1 MSVSID
7 ELVIGIDS
15 DASKALQGLKSMVD
29 TLNQVSVPTETA
41 VESLKKLKKV
51 LKAINGLSVN
61 AKGLSEF
68 TNALKDMSEFDVSN
82 LKKIPNALKKL
93 SEVDIASLVPQ
104 IQALADAM
112 KPLSQVM
119 KDIAMGYAVLPKN
132 IRAYVNA
139 AKSAQ
144 SATQKKLLTFAQLY
158 IKLRLIFNV
167 LRTAV
172 NAVSEW
178 VDAANTYIEDMNLFS
193 VAMGKYAESARN
205 YAQEVANVMGIDPG
219 AWMRY
224 QGVFQT
230 LATGFGVAGD
240 RAAVM
245 SQQLTQLGY
254 DISSFYNI
262 DVENAML
269 KLQSG
274 LSGELEPLRR
284 IGYDLS
290 QARLEADALSL
301 GIEKNFS
308 DMTQAEK
315 AYLRYYAILTQVTQ
329 AQGDMSRTLD
339 APSNQLRILKEQAA
353 QAARALGEIFIPAL
367 NAILPYAIAVMHVI
381 RDLASE
387 IAAAFGFKMPKVDYS
402 DLSTSVSITDNLSDG
417 MEDVADGIDHANTS
431 AKKFSRTLAG
441 FDQLNIIGS
450 VSGSGA
456 GGGAGGGGANI
467 DTSGGGLDWN
477 KLPLPTYDFIGDSV
491 SERVAAIEEK
501 IKGAIP
507 TIKFFGALLAGALAT
522 VGIIKLI
529 SKFKEF
535 VKLLMTSVTAA
546 KTLKTALGIGLMVTG
561 LTLAFSGAKKIGAGE
576 AELKDYIETA
586 IGSALGIAG
595 SLLIFG
601 TGPVGWTI
609 GILAALTVVMSGI
622 TIGAKEKLDKQVAE
636 WFFTAGDNIISV
648 DTLADS
654 FDKALA
660 NINGVNGA
668 LDSGIK
674 KYKEYSDNVDATRTE
689 LKNLIGDLQV
699 ISLDD
704 PEVST
709 LVDNII
715 AKFNE
720 LLDYSRLELK
730 EIGMNIKRSLAG
742 SMGLVVEAMGGD
754 VATYMA
760 LVDEMVNGGVKSF
773 EDITQQIK
781 ELKAQYD
788 AGTISLDEFSQQ
800 SSVLYNKLQTL
811 MGDGSGKILNPLSSA
826 EALYGSTNWES
837 QESITGFFEHIT
849 GAISE
854 SRALAEQ
861 ELKDYNAMLDDLM
874 PFASTP
880 EQVNAIAKL
889 RAAANEVY
897 YDRLEQ
903 IGKEVTGLG
912 ALIEEDIIKRYQA
925 VLNAAWEESE
935 DGWPVWRVAALRST
949 AESFVKL
956 FGKPILQQLTELYG
970 EDSYKLRDLEE
981 LVNGNIYSMFSLSK
995 IAVGAKNR
1003 EWDFSEWLYEAYF
1016 KDALENTSTRVEE
1029 WRNGDFIDALAA
1041 ADEAGV
1047 IEFNELFN
1055 EHYINPAL
1063 SNATERV
1070 QRWKRK
1076 DFRDEI
1082 ASVDEFVAGDARAAG
1097 TAIGEEVANGLSS
1110 GLETATEEFN
1120 KWFNKLSPRV
1130 RYIMGVVA
1138 GAGYGSA
1145 SLPGMNVPAYANG
1158 GFVPRGDLFLANESS
1173 PEFVGSIGNRTAVAN
1188 NNQIVQGIASGV
1200 QHANA
1205 EQNMLL
1211 REVRDYLRA
1220 LLNAQGDNTVVF
1232 APSVEAGRVV
1242 ARSLK
1247 MYEQTKGY

>member
-15 DASKALQGLKSMVD
+15 DASRALQGIKSMVD
-29 TLNQVSVPTETA
+29 TLNQVSAPTETA
-41 VESLKKLKKV
+41 VKSLRKLKKV
-51 LKAINGLSVN
+51 LEAINGLNVN
-61 AKGLSEF
+61 ISGLSELA
-68 TNALKDMSEFDVSN
+68 TALKELSEFDTAN
-82 LKKIPNALKKL
+82 LRKLPNALKKL

-112 KPLSQVM
+112 RPLSQVM
-119 KDIAMGYAVLPKN
+119 KDIAAGYAALPKN

-139 AKSAQ
+139 ANSAQ

-158 IKLRLIFNV
+158 IKLRLIFNAFKTV
-167 LRTAV
+167 R
-172 NAVSEW
+172 NAVAEW

-193 VAMGKYAESARN
+193 VAMGRYAESARD
-205 YAQEVANVMGIDPG
+205 YAQEVANVMGIAPG
-219 AWMRY
+219 SWMRY

-262 DVENAML
+262 AVEDAML

-290 QARLEADALSL
+290 QARLEAEALAL

-339 APSNQLRILKEQAA
+339 APSNQLRILKEQAT

-387 IAAAFGFKMPKVDYS
+387 IAAAFGFEMPKVDYS

-441 FDQLNIIGS
+441 FDQLNIVGS
-450 VSGSGA
+450 VS

-467 DTSGGGLDWN
+467 DTSGGGFDWN
-477 KLPLPTYDFIGDSV
+477 KLPLPTYDFIGDSI

-535 VKLLMTSVTAA
+535 VKLLKTSATAA
-546 KTLKTALGIGLMVTG
+546 KTLKTALGIGLMVAG
-561 LTLAFSGAKKIGAGE
+561 LTLAFEGARKIGAGE
-576 AELKDYIETA
+576 AELKDYIKTA
-586 IGSALGIAG
+586 IGAALGIAG
-595 SLLIFG
+595 GLLIFG

-609 GILAALTVVMSGI
+609 GILAALTVVIAGI
-622 TIGAKEKLDKQVAE
+622 AIGAKEKLDKQVAD
-636 WFFTAGDNIISV
+636 WFFTAGDNTISV
-648 DTLADS
+648 DALSDS
-654 FDKALA
+654 FDKALS
-660 NINGVNGA
+660 NINGLNGA
-668 LDSGIK
+668 LDGGIK

-689 LKNLIGDLQV
+689 LGNLIGDLQL
-699 ISLDD
+699 ISPDD

-730 EIGMNIKRSLAG
+730 EIGINIKRSLAG
-742 SMGLVVEAMGGD
+742 SMGEVVAAMGGD

-760 LVDEMVNGGVKSF
+760 LVDEMVNGGVQSF
-773 EDITQQIK
+773 EDVTQQIK
-781 ELKAQYD
+781 ELSIQYQ
-788 AGTISLDEFSQQ
+788 AGTITLEEFTTR
-800 SSVLYNKLQTL
+800 SSALYNELQKFV
-811 MGDGSGKILNPLSSA
+811 GDGSGKILNPLSSA
-826 EALYGSTNWES
+826 EALFGSINWENKD
-837 QESITGFFEHIT
+837 EITGFFEHI
-849 GAISE
+849 AE
-854 SRALAEQ
+854 SIGESKALAEQ
-861 ELKDYNAMLDDLM
+861 ELKDYNKMLNDLL
-874 PFASTP
+874 PFAKTQ
-880 EQVNAIAKL
+880 EQRDTIAGL
-889 RAAANEVY
+889 RAAANEAY
-897 YDRLEQ
+897 HNRLTE
-903 IGKEVTGLG
+903 IGNEVTGLG
-912 ALIEEDIIKRYQA
+912 ALIENDIILKYQELVTTAWNSTEGGFGLKANA
-925 VLNAAWEESE
+925 VRNAAK
-935 DGWPVWRVAALRST
+935 
-949 AESFVKL
+949 SFNEQ
-956 FGKPILQQLTELYG
+956 FGKPF
-970 EDSYKLRDLEE
+970 LEE
-981 LVNGNIYSMFSLSK
+981 LEKLYGKELDKDNPLRKMLEHVISPAEINLKQDELLNWLNDAYIAPALSR
-995 IAVGAKNR
+995 A
-1003 EWDFSEWLYEAYF
+1003 
-1016 KDALENTSTRVEE
+1016 TTRITE
-1029 WRNGDFIDALAA
+1029 WRNADFIDALAA
-1041 ADEAGV
+1041 ADEAGA
-1047 IEFNELFN
+1047 IEFNNLFN

-1063 SNATERV
+1063 TNATERV

-1082 ASVDEFVAGDARAAG
+1082 ASIDEFVGDDARAAG
-1097 TAIGEEVANGLSS
+1097 TTIGTEVANGLST
-1110 GLETATEEFN
+1110 GLESATDAFN

-1130 RYIMGVVA
+1130 RYIMGVLV
-1138 GAGYGSA
+1138 GAGGGSA
-1145 SLPGMNVPAYANG
+1145 SLPGMNIPAYASG
-1158 GFVPRGDLFLANESS
+1158 GFVPKGDLFLANESS
-1173 PEFVGSIGNRTAVAN
+1173 PEFVGNIGNRTAVAN

-1220 LLNAQGDNTVVF
+1220 LLNVQGDNTIVF

-1242 ARSLK
+1242 SRSLK
-1247 MYEQTKGY
+1247 MYEQSKGY

>member
-7 ELVIGIDS
+7 ELIIGIDS
-15 DASKALQGLKSMVD
+15 DASKALQGLKSMAD
-29 TLNQVSVPTETA
+29 TLNQVSAPTETA
-41 VESLKKLKKV
+41 VKSLKKLKKV
-51 LKAINGLSVN
+51 LEAINGLSVN
-61 AKGLSEF
+61 VKGLSEL
-68 TNALKDMSEFDVSN
+68 TNALKEMSGFDISN
-82 LKKIPNALKKL
+82 LKKLPNALKKL

-119 KDIAMGYAVLPKN
+119 KDIAAGYAALPKN

-139 AKSAQ
+139 ANSAQ

-167 LRTAV
+167 FRTAV

-219 AWMRY
+219 SWMRY

-262 DVENAML
+262 DVQDAML

-290 QARLEADALSL
+290 QARLEAEALSL

-387 IAAAFGFKMPKVDYS
+387 IAAAFGFEMPKVDYS
-402 DLSTSVSITDNLSDG
+402 DLSTSVNITDNLSSG

-441 FDQLNIIGS
+441 FDQLNIVGS
-450 VSGSGA
+450 VT

-467 DTSGGGLDWN
+467 DTSGGGFDWN

-507 TIKFFGALLAGALAT
+507 AIKFFGALLAGALAT

-535 VKLLMTSVTAA
+535 VKLLKTSATAA
-546 KTLKTALGIGLMVTG
+546 KTLKTALGIGLMVAG
-561 LTLAFSGAKKIGAGE
+561 LTMAFHGAKKIGAGE

-609 GILAALTVVMSGI
+609 GILAALSVVIAGI
-622 TIGAKEKLDKQVAE
+622 AIGAKEKLDEQVAE
-636 WFFTAGDNIISV
+636 WFFTAGDNTISV
-648 DTLADS
+648 DMLADS
-654 FDKALA
+654 FDKALS

-689 LKNLIGDLQV
+689 LENLIGDLQV
-699 ISLDD
+699 ISPDD

-742 SMGLVVEAMGGD
+742 SMGEVVAAMGGD

-760 LVDEMVNGGVKSF
+760 LVDEMVNGGVESF
-773 EDITQQIK
+773 DDITKQIK
-781 ELKAQYD
+781 ELSVQYK

-800 SSVLYNKLQTL
+800 SSALYSKLQTL
-811 MGDGSGKILNPLSSA
+811 VGDGSGKILNPLSSA
-826 EALYGSTNWES
+826 EALYGSIDWES
-837 QESITGFFEHIT
+837 QEGITGFFEHIT
-849 GAISE
+849 E
-854 SRALAEQ
+854 SIGESKALAEQ
-861 ELKDYNAMLDDLM
+861 ELKDYNAMLNDLM

-880 EQVNAIAKL
+880 EQVNAIAGL
-889 RAAANEVY
+889 RAAANEAY
-897 YDRLEQ
+897 HDRLTQ

-912 ALIEEDIIKRYQA
+912 AFIEKDIIQKFQEKITD
-925 VLNAAWEESE
+925 AWLHPPKGETNVS
-935 DGWPVWRVAALRST
+935 WVKKQ
-949 AESFVKL
+949 AESFKEQ
-956 FGKPILQQLTELYG
+956 FGEPFLEQLRELYG
-970 EDSYKLRDLEE
+970 DDSYKLSFFEDIFNFNFTTASIKAGAAAKGGDFPAWFTETF
-981 LVNGNIYSMFSLSK
+981 ITPALSR
-995 IAVGAKNR
+995 A
-1003 EWDFSEWLYEAYF
+1003 EQ
-1016 KDALENTSTRVEE
+1016 RVEE

-1041 ADEAGV
+1041 ADEAGA

-1063 SNATERV
+1063 TNATERV

-1082 ASVDEFVAGDARAAG
+1082 ASIDEFVAGDARAAG
-1097 TAIGEEVANGLSS
+1097 TTIGTEVANGLSS
-1110 GLETATEEFN
+1110 GLETATEAFN
-1120 KWFNKLSPRV
+1120 KWFNKLSPRLK
-1130 RYIMGVVA
+1130 YIMGKVWGEGGNFA
-1138 GAGYGSA
+1138 
-1145 SLPGMNVPAYANG
+1145 LPGMNVPAYANG
-1158 GFVPRGDLFLANESS
+1158 GFVPRGDLFIANESS
-1173 PEFVGSIGNRTAVAN
+1173 PEFVGNIGNRTAVAN

>member
-7 ELVIGIDS
+7 ELIIGIDS

-29 TLNQVSVPTETA
+29 TLNQVSAPTETA
-41 VESLKKLKKV
+41 VKSLRKLKKV
-51 LKAINGLSVN
+51 LEAINGLSVN
-61 AKGLSEF
+61 VKGLSEL
-68 TNALKDMSEFDVSN
+68 TNALKEMSEFDISN
-82 LKKIPNALKKL
+82 LKKLPNALKKL

-112 KPLSQVM
+112 RPLSQVM
-119 KDIAMGYAVLPKN
+119 KDIAAGYAALPKN

-139 AKSAQ
+139 ANSAQ

-167 LRTAV
+167 FRTAV

-193 VAMGKYAESARN
+193 VAMGRYAESARN

-262 DVENAML
+262 DVEAAML

-290 QARLEADALSL
+290 QARLEAEALSL

-339 APSNQLRILKEQAA
+339 APSNQLRILKEQAT

-387 IAAAFGFKMPKVDYS
+387 IAAAFGFEMPEVDYS
-402 DLSTSVSITDNLSDG
+402 DLSTSVNITDNLSSG

-441 FDQLNIIGS
+441 FDQLNIVGS
-450 VSGSGA
+450 VT
-456 GGGAGGGGANI
+456 GGGAGGGGASI
-467 DTSGGGLDWN
+467 DTSGGGFDWN

-535 VKLLMTSVTAA
+535 VKLLKTSATAA

-561 LTLAFSGAKKIGAGE
+561 LTMAFSGARKIGAGE
-576 AELKDYIETA
+576 AELKDYIKTA

-595 SLLIFG
+595 GLLLFG

-609 GILAALTVVMSGI
+609 GILTALTVVIAGI
-622 TIGAKEKLDKQVAE
+622 AIGAKEKLDKQVAE
-636 WFFTAGDNIISV
+636 WFFTAGDNTISV
-648 DTLADS
+648 DMLADS
-654 FDKALA
+654 FDKALS

-689 LKNLIGDLQV
+689 LENLIGDLQV
-699 ISLDD
+699 ISPDD
-704 PEVST
+704 REVST

-742 SMGLVVEAMGGD
+742 SMGEVVAAMGGD

-760 LVDEMVNGGVKSF
+760 LVDEMVNGGVESF

-781 ELKAQYD
+781 ELSGQYKE
-788 AGTISLDEFSQQ
+788 GKISLDEFSQQ
-800 SSVLYNKLQTL
+800 SSALYSKLQTL
-811 MGDGSGKILNPLSSA
+811 VGDGSGKILNPLSSA
-826 EALYGSTNWES
+826 EALYGSIDWES
-837 QESITGFFEHIT
+837 QEGITGFFEHIT
-849 GAISE
+849 E
-854 SRALAEQ
+854 SIGESKALAEQ
-861 ELKDYNAMLDDLM
+861 ELKDYNAMLNDLM

-880 EQVNAIAKL
+880 AQVNAIAGL
-889 RAAANEVY
+889 RAAANEAY
-897 YDRLEQ
+897 HDRLTQ

-912 ALIEEDIIKRYQA
+912 AFIEKDIIQKFQEKITDAWLHPPEGETSISWVKKQA
-925 VLNAAWEESE
+925 N
-935 DGWPVWRVAALRST
+935 
-949 AESFVKL
+949 SFKEQ
-956 FGKPILQQLTELYG
+956 FIKPFLEQLKELYG
-970 EDSYKLRDLEE
+970 EDSYLLYDLEE
-981 LVNGNIYSMFSLSK
+981 ILNSK
-995 IAVGAKNR
+995 FTTASIKADAAQKGG
-1003 EWDFSEWLYEAYF
+1003 DFPAWFAENYINP
-1016 KDALENTSTRVEE
+1016 ALTRAEQRVTE

-1041 ADEAGV
+1041 ADEVGA

-1063 SNATERV
+1063 TNATERV

-1082 ASVDEFVAGDARAAG
+1082 ASIDEFVAGDARAAG
-1097 TAIGEEVANGLSS
+1097 TTIGAEVANGLAS
-1110 GLETATEEFN
+1110 GLETATEAFN
-1120 KWFNKLSPRV
+1120 KWFNKLSPRLK
-1130 RYIMGVVA
+1130 YIMGKVWGEGGNFA
-1138 GAGYGSA
+1138 
-1145 SLPGMNVPAYANG
+1145 LPGMNVPAYANG
-1158 GFVPRGDLFLANESS
+1158 GFVPRGDLFIANESS

-1188 NNQIVQGIASGV
+1188 NKQIVQGIASGV

-1220 LLNAQGDNTVVF
+1220 LLNAQGDNTIVF

-1242 ARSLK
+1242 SRSLK

>member
-7 ELVIGIDS
+7 ELIIGIDS

-29 TLNQVSVPTETA
+29 TLNQVSTPTETA
-41 VESLKKLKKV
+41 VKSLEKLKKV
-51 LKAINGLSVN
+51 LEAINGLSVN
-61 AKGLSEF
+61 VKGLSEL
-68 TNALKDMSEFDVSN
+68 TNALKEMSEFDISN
-82 LKKIPNALKKL
+82 LKKLPNALKKL

-112 KPLSQVM
+112 RPLSQVM
-119 KDIAMGYAVLPKN
+119 RDIAAGYAALPKN

-139 AKSAQ
+139 ANSAQ

-167 LRTAV
+167 FRTAV

-178 VDAANTYIEDMNLFS
+178 VDAANNYIEDMTLFS
-193 VAMGKYAESARN
+193 VAMGGYAESARN

-219 AWMRY
+219 SWMKY

-262 DVENAML
+262 DVEDAML

-290 QARLEADALSL
+290 QARLEAEALSL
-301 GIEKNFS
+301 GIEKNIR

-315 AYLRYYAILTQVTQ
+315 SYLRYYAILTQVTQ

-339 APSNQLRILKEQAA
+339 APSNQLRILKEQTT

-387 IAAAFGFKMPKVDYS
+387 IAAAFGFEMPKVDYS
-402 DLSTSVSITDNLSDG
+402 DLSTSVNITDNLSSG

-441 FDQLNIIGS
+441 FDQLNIVGS
-450 VSGSGA
+450 VS

-467 DTSGGGLDWN
+467 DTSGGGFDWN

-535 VKLLMTSVTAA
+535 VKLLKTSATAA

-561 LTLAFSGAKKIGAGE
+561 LTMAFDSARKIGAGE
-576 AELKDYIETA
+576 AELKDYIKTA

-609 GILAALTVVMSGI
+609 GILAALTVVIAGI
-622 TIGAKEKLDKQVAE
+622 AIGAKEKLDKQVAE
-636 WFFTAGDNIISV
+636 WFFTAGDNTISV
-648 DTLADS
+648 DMLADS
-654 FDKALA
+654 FDKALS

-689 LKNLIGDLQV
+689 LENLIGDLQV
-699 ISLDD
+699 ISPDD

-742 SMGLVVEAMGGD
+742 SMGEVVAAMGGD

-760 LVDEMVNGGVKSF
+760 LVDEMVNGGVESF
-773 EDITQQIK
+773 EDITKQIK
-781 ELKAQYD
+781 ELSGQYK

-800 SSVLYNKLQTL
+800 SSALYSKLQTL
-811 MGDGSGKILNPLSSA
+811 VGDGSGKILNPLSSA
-826 EALYGSTNWES
+826 EALYGSIDWES
-837 QESITGFFEHIT
+837 QEGITGFFEHIT
-849 GAISE
+849 E
-854 SRALAEQ
+854 SIGESKALAEQ
-861 ELKDYNAMLDDLM
+861 ELLDYNAMLNDLM

-880 EQVNAIAKL
+880 EQVEAIAKL
-889 RAAANEVY
+889 RAAANTAY
-897 YDRLEQ
+897 HDRLTQ
-903 IGKEVTGLG
+903 IGEEVTGLG
-912 ALIEEDIIKRYQA
+912 ALIEEDIIRKYQEM
-925 VLNAAWEESE
+925 VTAAWQNTEG
-935 DGWPVWRVAALRST
+935 DYRFKAIAVKNVAK
-949 AESFVKL
+949 SFNDQ
-956 FGKPILQQLTELYG
+956 FGKPF
-970 EDSYKLRDLEE
+970 LEE
-981 LVNGNIYSMFSLSK
+981 LEKLYGKEFDKDNPLRKMLEHVISPAEINLNTDNLLT
-995 IAVGAKNR
+995 
-1003 EWDFSEWLYEAYF
+1003 WLNDEYITP
-1016 KDALENTSTRVEE
+1016 ALGRATSRVTE

-1041 ADEAGV
+1041 ADEAGA

-1063 SNATERV
+1063 TNATERV

-1082 ASVDEFVAGDARAAG
+1082 ASIDEFVAGDARAAG
-1097 TAIGEEVANGLSS
+1097 TTIGAEVANGLAS
-1110 GLETATEEFN
+1110 GLETATEAFN
-1120 KWFNKLSPRV
+1120 KWFNKLSPRLK
-1130 RYIMGVVA
+1130 YIMGKVWGEGGNFA
-1138 GAGYGSA
+1138 
-1145 SLPGMNVPAYANG
+1145 LPGMNVPAYANG
-1158 GFVPRGDLFLANESS
+1158 GFVPRGDLFIANESS
-1173 PEFVGSIGNRTAVAN
+1173 PEFVGNIGNRTAVAN

>member
-7 ELVIGIDS
+7 ELIIGIDS

-29 TLNQVSVPTETA
+29 TLNQVSTPTETA
-41 VESLKKLKKV
+41 VKSLKKLKKV
-51 LKAINGLSVN
+51 LEAINGLSVN
-61 AKGLSEF
+61 VKGLSEL
-68 TNALKDMSEFDVSN
+68 TNALKEMSGFDISN
-82 LKKIPNALKKL
+82 LKKLPNALKKL

-119 KDIAMGYAVLPKN
+119 KDIAAGYAALPKN

-139 AKSAQ
+139 ANSAQ

-167 LRTAV
+167 FRTAA

-178 VDAANTYIEDMNLFS
+178 VDATNTYIEDMNLFS

-205 YAQEVANVMGIDPG
+205 YATEVANVMGIDPG

-230 LATGFGVAGD
+230 LATGFGVAGN

-262 DVENAML
+262 DIEAAML

-290 QARLEADALSL
+290 QARLEAEALSL
-301 GIEKNFS
+301 GIQKNFS

-315 AYLRYYAILTQVTQ
+315 AYLRYIAILTQVTQ

-387 IAAAFGFKMPKVDYS
+387 IAAAFGFEMPKVDYS

-441 FDQLNIIGS
+441 FDQLNIVGS
-450 VSGSGA
+450 VS
-456 GGGAGGGGANI
+456 GGGAGGGGASI
-467 DTSGGGLDWN
+467 DTSGGGFDWN

-491 SERVAAIEEK
+491 SERVAAIEKK

-529 SKFKEF
+529 GKFKEF
-535 VKLLMTSVTAA
+535 IKLLKTSATAA

-561 LTLAFSGAKKIGAGE
+561 LTMAFDSARKIGAGE
-576 AELKDYIETA
+576 AELKDYIKTA

-595 SLLIFG
+595 GLLIFG

-609 GILAALTVVMSGI
+609 GILAALTVVIAGI
-622 TIGAKEKLDKQVAE
+622 AIGAKEKLDKQVAE
-636 WFFTAGDNIISV
+636 WFFTAGDNTISV
-648 DTLADS
+648 DMLADS
-654 FDKALA
+654 FDKALS

-674 KYKEYSDNVDATRTE
+674 KYKEYSNNVDATRTE
-689 LKNLIGDLQV
+689 LENLIGDLQV
-699 ISLDD
+699 ISPDD

-742 SMGLVVEAMGGD
+742 SMGEVVAAMGGD

-760 LVDEMVNGGVKSF
+760 LVDEMVNGGVESF

-781 ELKAQYD
+781 ELSVQYK

-800 SSVLYNKLQTL
+800 SSALYSKLQTL
-811 MGDGSGKILNPLSSA
+811 VGDGSGKILNPLSSA
-826 EALYGSTNWES
+826 EALFGSINWEN
-837 QESITGFFEHIT
+837 QEEITGFFEHIT
-849 GAISE
+849 ESISE
-854 SRALAEQ
+854 SRTLAEQ

-880 EQVNAIAKL
+880 EQVDAIKGL
-889 RAAANEVY
+889 RAAANEAY
-897 YDRLEQ
+897 HDRLTQ
-903 IGKEVTGLG
+903 IGKEITGLG
-912 ALIEEDIIKRYQA
+912 SLIEENLIRKYQE
-925 VLNAAWEESE
+925 VVTAAWVNTQ
-935 DGWPVWRVAALRST
+935 GGYGYKANAVRKAAK
-949 AESFVKL
+949 SFSDQ
-956 FGKPILQQLTELYG
+956 FGKPF
-970 EDSYKLRDLEE
+970 LEE
-981 LVNGNIYSMFSLSK
+981 LEKLYGKEFDKENPLKKMLEHVISPVEINLK
-995 IAVGAKNR
+995 K
-1003 EWDFSEWLYEAYF
+1003 DDLLTWLNDEYITPALNEA
-1016 KDALENTSTRVEE
+1016 TTRVTE

-1041 ADEAGV
+1041 ADEAGA

-1063 SNATERV
+1063 TNATERV

-1082 ASVDEFVAGDARAAG
+1082 ASIDEFVAGDARAAG
-1097 TAIGEEVANGLSS
+1097 TTIGAEVANGLAS
-1110 GLETATEEFN
+1110 GLETATEAFN
-1120 KWFNKLSPRV
+1120 KWFNKLSPRLK
-1130 RYIMGVVA
+1130 YIMGKVW
-1138 GAGYGSA
+1138 GEGGNFE
-1145 SLPGMNVPAYANG
+1145 LPGMNVPAYANG
-1158 GFVPRGDLFLANESS
+1158 GFVPRGDLFIANESS

>member
-7 ELVIGIDS
+7 ELIIGIDS

-29 TLNQVSVPTETA
+29 TLNQVSAPTETA
-41 VESLKKLKKV
+41 VKSLKKLKKV
-51 LKAINGLSVN
+51 LEAINGLSVN
-61 AKGLSEF
+61 VKGLSEL
-68 TNALKDMSEFDVSN
+68 TNALKEMSEFDISN
-82 LKKIPNALKKL
+82 LKKLPNALKKL

-112 KPLSQVM
+112 KPLSKVM
-119 KDIAMGYAVLPKN
+119 KDIAAGYAALPKN

-139 AKSAQ
+139 ANSAQ

-167 LRTAV
+167 FRTAV

-219 AWMRY
+219 SWMRY

-262 DVENAML
+262 DVEAAML

-290 QARLEADALSL
+290 QARLEAEALSL

-387 IAAAFGFKMPKVDYS
+387 IAAAFGFEMPKVDYS
-402 DLSTSVSITDNLSDG
+402 DLSTSVNITDNLSSG

-441 FDQLNIIGS
+441 FDQLNIVGS
-450 VSGSGA
+450 VS

-467 DTSGGGLDWN
+467 DTSGGGFDWN
-477 KLPLPTYDFIGDSV
+477 KLPLPTYDFIGDSI

-535 VKLLMTSVTAA
+535 VKLLKTSATAA

-561 LTLAFSGAKKIGAGE
+561 LTMAFEGARKIGAGE
-576 AELKDYIETA
+576 AELKDYIKTA

-609 GILAALTVVMSGI
+609 GILAALTVVIAGI
-622 TIGAKEKLDKQVAE
+622 AIGAKEKLDKQVAD
-636 WFFTAGDNIISV
+636 WFFTAGDNTISV
-648 DTLADS
+648 DALSDS
-654 FDKALA
+654 FDKALS
-660 NINGVNGA
+660 NINGLNGA
-668 LDSGIK
+668 LDGGIK

-689 LKNLIGDLQV
+689 LGNLIGDLQL
-699 ISLDD
+699 ISPDD
-704 PEVST
+704 PEVAT

-742 SMGLVVEAMGGD
+742 SMGEVVAAMGGD

-760 LVDEMVNGGVKSF
+760 LVDEMVNGGVESF
-773 EDITQQIK
+773 EDVSKQIQ
-781 ELKAQYD
+781 ELNKAYKNG
-788 AGTISLDEFSQQ
+788 AVSLEDFAQQ
-800 SSVLYNKLQTL
+800 SSELYAKLQSL
-811 MGDGSGKILNPLSSA
+811 IGDDSGKILNPLSSA
-826 EALYGSTNWES
+826 QAMFGTVDWES
-837 QESITGFFEHIT
+837 KDEITKFFEDIAVSI
-849 GAISE
+849 GE
-854 SRALAEQ
+854 SKALAEQ
-861 ELKDYNAMLDDLM
+861 ELKDYNAMLDDLGR
-874 PFASTP
+874 FAQTQ
-880 EQVNAIAKL
+880 EQRDLITNLKE
-889 RAAANEVY
+889 AANKNY
-897 YDRLEQ
+897 RNRLTQ
-903 IGKEVTGLG
+903 IGKEITGLG
-912 ALIEEDIIKRYQA
+912 AYIENDIVTRYQELIVKTWTETGGDANTKLAA
-925 VLNAAWEESE
+925 V
-935 DGWPVWRVAALRST
+935 RRT
-949 AESFVKL
+949 AKSFKEQ
-956 FGKPILQQLTELYG
+956 FGKPFQAELEKLYG
-970 EDSYKLRDLEE
+970 EDSDKLYWYNL
-981 LVNGNIYSMFSLSK
+981 LFNF
-995 IAVGAKNR
+995 
-1003 EWDFSEWLYEAYF
+1003 DFSENQTFPFMETAGYS
-1016 KDALENTSTRVEE
+1016 KDKFLEWFDGNYISPALTMVGQRIDE

-1041 ADEAGV
+1041 ADEAGA
-1047 IEFNELFN
+1047 IEFNKVFN

-1063 SNATERV
+1063 TNATERV

-1082 ASVDEFVAGDARAAG
+1082 ASIDEFVAGDARAAG
-1097 TAIGEEVANGLSS
+1097 TTIGTEVANGLST
-1110 GLETATEEFN
+1110 GLETATEAFN

-1130 RYIMGVVA
+1130 RYIMGVLV
-1138 GAGYGSA
+1138 GAGGGSA
-1145 SLPGMNVPAYANG
+1145 SLPGMNIPAYASG
-1158 GFVPRGDLFLANESS
+1158 GFVPKGDLFLANENA
-1173 PEFVGSIGNRTAVAN
+1173 PEFVGNIGNRTAVAN

-1220 LLNAQGDNTVVF
+1220 LLNVQGDNTIVF

-1242 ARSLK
+1242 SRSLK
-1247 MYEQTKGY
+1247 MYEQSKGY

>member
-7 ELVIGIDS
+7 KLVIGIDS

-41 VESLKKLKKV
+41 VKSLKKLKKV
-51 LKAINGLSVN
+51 LEAVNGLSVN
-61 AKGLSEF
+61 VKGLSEL
-68 TNALKDMSEFDVSN
+68 TNALKDMSGFDISN
-82 LKKIPNALKKL
+82 LKKLPNALKKL

-112 KPLSQVM
+112 RPLSQVM
-119 KDIAMGYAVLPKN
+119 KDIAAGYAVLPKN

-139 AKSAQ
+139 ANSAQ

-167 LRTAV
+167 FRTAS
-172 NAVSEW
+172 NAVFEW

-262 DVENAML
+262 GVENAML

-290 QARLEADALSL
+290 QARLEAEALSL

-387 IAAAFGFKMPKVDYS
+387 IAAAFGFEMPKVDYS
-402 DLSTSVSITDNLSDG
+402 DLSTSVTITDNLSDG

-450 VSGSGA
+450 VT

-467 DTSGGGLDWN
+467 DTSGGGFDWN

-535 VKLLMTSVTAA
+535 VKLLKTSATAA
-546 KTLKTALGIGLMVTG
+546 KTLKTALGIGLMATG
-561 LTLAFSGAKKIGAGE
+561 LAMAFDGAKKIGSGE

-595 SLLIFG
+595 SLLVFG

-609 GILAALTVVMSGI
+609 GILTALTVIISGI
-622 TIGAKEKLDKQVAE
+622 AIGAKEKLDKQVAE
-636 WFFTAGDNIISV
+636 WFFTAGDNTISV
-648 DTLADS
+648 DMLADS

-674 KYKEYSDNVDATRTE
+674 KYKEYSDNVDTTRTE
-689 LKNLIGDLQV
+689 LENLIGDLQV
-699 ISLDD
+699 ISPDD

-760 LVDEMVNGGVKSF
+760 LVDEMVNGGVESF

-781 ELKAQYD
+781 ELNAQYK

-800 SSVLYNKLQTL
+800 SSALYNKLQTL
-811 MGDGSGKILNPLSSA
+811 VGDGSGKILNPLSSA
-826 EALYGSTNWES
+826 EAMYGSINWES

-854 SRALAEQ
+854 SRTLAEQ

-880 EQVNAIAKL
+880 EQVEAIAKL
-889 RAAANEVY
+889 RAAANTAY
-897 YDRLEQ
+897 HDRLEQ

-912 ALIEEDIIKRYQA
+912 SLIEQDIIERYQTI
-925 VLNAAWEESE
+925 LNTAW
-935 DGWPVWRVAALRST
+935 
-949 AESFVKL
+949 AESAGKSPKDRIDAVRKAARSFVEQ
-956 FGKPILQQLTELYG
+956 FGDPILQQLTELYG
-970 EDSYKLRDLEE
+970 EDSYKLHYFEE
-981 LVNGNIYSMFSLSK
+981 LIGGNISSMFS
-995 IAVGAKNR
+995 VGTVTAGLDKYGGN
-1003 EWDFSEWLYEAYF
+1003 FSEWLYETYF
-1016 KDALENTSTRVEE
+1016 MDALEATSRRVEE

-1041 ADEAGV
+1041 ADEAGI

-1063 SNATERV
+1063 TNATERV
-1070 QRWKRK
+1070 RRWKRK

-1110 GLETATEEFN
+1110 GLETATEAFN
-1120 KWFNKLSPRV
+1120 KWFNKLSPRLK
-1130 RYIMGVVA
+1130 YIMGKVWGEGGNVA
-1138 GAGYGSA
+1138 
-1145 SLPGMNVPAYANG
+1145 LPGMNVPAYANG

-1247 MYEQTKGY
+1247 MYQQTKGY

>member
-7 ELVIGIDS
+7 KLVIGIDS

-41 VESLKKLKKV
+41 VKSLKKLKKV
-51 LKAINGLSVN
+51 LEAINGLSVN
-61 AKGLSEF
+61 VKGLSEL
-68 TNALKDMSEFDVSN
+68 TNALKDMSEFDISN
-82 LKKIPNALKKL
+82 LKKLPNALKKL

-112 KPLSQVM
+112 RPLSQVM
-119 KDIAMGYAVLPKN
+119 KDIAAGYAVLPKN

-167 LRTAV
+167 FRTAA
-172 NAVSEW
+172 NAVFEW

-219 AWMRY
+219 SWMRY

-290 QARLEADALSL
+290 QARLEAEALSL

-339 APSNQLRILKEQAA
+339 APSNQLRILKEQAT

-387 IAAAFGFKMPKVDYS
+387 IAAAFGFEMPKVDYS
-402 DLSTSVSITDNLSDG
+402 DLSTTVNITDNLSSG

-450 VSGSGA
+450 VSG
-456 GGGAGGGGANI
+456 GGAGGGGANI
-467 DTSGGGLDWN
+467 DTSGGGFDWN
-477 KLPLPTYDFIGDSV
+477 KLPLPTYDFIGDSI
-491 SERVAAIEEK
+491 SERVAQIEEK

-535 VKLLMTSVTAA
+535 VKLLKTSTTAA

-561 LTLAFSGAKKIGAGE
+561 LTMAFSGAKKIGAGE

-586 IGSALGIAG
+586 IGSALGLAG
-595 SLLIFG
+595 GLLIFG

-609 GILAALTVVMSGI
+609 GIVAALTVVIAGI
-622 TIGAKEKLDKQVAE
+622 AIGAKEKLDKQVAE
-636 WFFTAGDNIISV
+636 WFFTAGDNTISV
-648 DTLADS
+648 DMLTDS

-674 KYKEYSDNVDATRTE
+674 KYKEYSDNVDTTRTE
-689 LKNLIGDLQV
+689 LENLIGDLQV
-699 ISLDD
+699 ISPDD

-760 LVDEMVNGGVKSF
+760 LVDEMVNGGVESF

-811 MGDGSGKILNPLSSA
+811 VGDGSGKILNPLSSA
-826 EALYGSTNWES
+826 EALYGSINWES

-854 SRALAEQ
+854 SRTLAEQ
-861 ELKDYNAMLDDLM
+861 ELLDYNAMLNDLM

-880 EQVNAIAKL
+880 DQVNAIARL
-889 RAAANEVY
+889 RAAANEVHH
-897 YDRLEQ
+897 DRLEQ
-903 IGKEVTGLG
+903 IGEEVTGLG
-912 ALIEEDIIKRYQA
+912 AFIEQDIIERYQA
-925 VLNAAWEESE
+925 VLNEAWEKSAGKSPKARI
-935 DGWPVWRVAALRST
+935 DAVRNAAR
-949 AESFVKL
+949 SFVEQ
-956 FGKPILQQLTELYG
+956 FGDPILQQLTELYG
-970 EDSYKLRDLEE
+970 EDSYKLHYFEE
-981 LVNGNIYSMFSLSK
+981 LIGGKISSMFS
-995 IAVGAKNR
+995 VGTVTAGLNKHGG
-1003 EWDFSEWLYEAYF
+1003 DFSAWLYETYF

-1063 SNATERV
+1063 TNATERV

-1082 ASVDEFVAGDARAAG
+1082 ASIDEFVAGDARAAG
-1097 TAIGEEVANGLSS
+1097 TTIGTEVANGLSS
-1110 GLETATEEFN
+1110 GLETATEAFN
-1120 KWFNKLSPRV
+1120 KWFNKLSPRLK
-1130 RYIMGVVA
+1130 YIMGKVWGEGGNFA
-1138 GAGYGSA
+1138 
-1145 SLPGMNVPAYANG
+1145 LPGMNVPAYANG

>member
-1 MSVSID
+1 
-7 ELVIGIDS
+7 
-15 DASKALQGLKSMVD
+15 MVD
-29 TLNQVSVPTETA
+29 TLNQVSAPTETA
-41 VESLKKLKKV
+41 VKSLRKLKKV
-51 LKAINGLSVN
+51 LEAINGLSVN
-61 AKGLSEF
+61 VKGLSEL
-68 TNALKDMSEFDVSN
+68 TNALKEMSGFDISN
-82 LKKIPNALKKL
+82 LKKLPNALKKL

-119 KDIAMGYAVLPKN
+119 KDIAAGYAALPKN

-139 AKSAQ
+139 ANSAQ

-167 LRTAV
+167 FRTAA

-193 VAMGKYAESARN
+193 VAMGRYAESARN
-205 YAQEVANVMGIDPG
+205 YATEVANVMGIDPG

-262 DVENAML
+262 DVQDAML

-290 QARLEADALSL
+290 QARLEAEALSL
-301 GIEKNFS
+301 GIQKNFS

-387 IAAAFGFKMPKVDYS
+387 IAAAFGFEMPKVDYS

-441 FDQLNIIGS
+441 FDQLNIVGS
-450 VSGSGA
+450 VS
-456 GGGAGGGGANI
+456 GGGAGGGGASI
-467 DTSGGGLDWN
+467 DTSGGGFDWN

-529 SKFKEF
+529 GKFKEF
-535 VKLLMTSVTAA
+535 VKLLKTSATAA

-561 LTLAFSGAKKIGAGE
+561 LTMAFDSARKIGAGE
-576 AELKDYIETA
+576 AELKDYIKTA

-595 SLLIFG
+595 GLLIFG

-609 GILAALTVVMSGI
+609 GILAALTVVIAGI
-622 TIGAKEKLDKQVAE
+622 AIGAKEKLDKQVAE
-636 WFFTAGDNIISV
+636 WFFTAGDNTISV
-648 DTLADS
+648 DMLADS
-654 FDKALA
+654 FDKALS

-689 LKNLIGDLQV
+689 LENLIGDLQV
-699 ISLDD
+699 ISPDD

-742 SMGLVVEAMGGD
+742 SMGEVVAAMGGD

-760 LVDEMVNGGVKSF
+760 LVDEMVNGGVESF

-781 ELKAQYD
+781 ELSVQYK

-800 SSVLYNKLQTL
+800 SSALYSKLQTL
-811 MGDGSGKILNPLSSA
+811 VGDGSGKILNPLSSA
-826 EALYGSTNWES
+826 EALFGSINWEN
-837 QESITGFFEHIT
+837 QEEITGFFEHIT
-849 GAISE
+849 ESISE
-854 SRALAEQ
+854 SRTLAEQ

-880 EQVNAIAKL
+880 EQDDAIKGL
-889 RAAANEVY
+889 RAAANEAY
-897 YDRLEQ
+897 HDRLTQ
-903 IGKEVTGLG
+903 IGKEITGLG
-912 ALIEEDIIKRYQA
+912 SLIEENLIRKYQE
-925 VLNAAWEESE
+925 VVTAAWVNTQGGYG
-935 DGWPVWRVAALRST
+935 DKANAVRKAAK
-949 AESFVKL
+949 SFSDQ
-956 FGKPILQQLTELYG
+956 FGKPF
-970 EDSYKLRDLEE
+970 LEE
-981 LVNGNIYSMFSLSK
+981 LEKLYGKEFDKENPLKKMLEHVISPAEINLK
-995 IAVGAKNR
+995 K
-1003 EWDFSEWLYEAYF
+1003 DDLLTWLNDEYITPALNEA
-1016 KDALENTSTRVEE
+1016 TTRVTE

-1041 ADEAGV
+1041 ADEAGA

-1063 SNATERV
+1063 TNATERV

-1082 ASVDEFVAGDARAAG
+1082 ASIDEFVSGDARAAG
-1097 TAIGEEVANGLSS
+1097 ISIGAEVANGLAS
-1110 GLETATEEFN
+1110 GLETATEAFN
-1120 KWFNKLSPRV
+1120 KWFNKLSPRLK
-1130 RYIMGVVA
+1130 YIMGKVWGEGGNFA
-1138 GAGYGSA
+1138 
-1145 SLPGMNVPAYANG
+1145 LPGMNVPAYANG
-1158 GFVPRGDLFLANESS
+1158 GFVPRGDLFIANESS
-1173 PEFVGSIGNRTAVAN
+1173 PEFVGNIGNRTAVAN

-1220 LLNAQGDNTVVF
+1220 LLNVQGDNTIVF

-1242 ARSLK
+1242 SRSLK

>member
-1 MSVSID
+1 
-7 ELVIGIDS
+7 
-15 DASKALQGLKSMVD
+15 MVD
-29 TLNQVSVPTETA
+29 TLNQVSAPTETA
-41 VESLKKLKKV
+41 VKSLKKLKKV
-51 LKAINGLSVN
+51 LEAINGLSVN
-61 AKGLSEF
+61 VKGLSEL
-68 TNALKDMSEFDVSN
+68 TNALKEMSEFDISN
-82 LKKIPNALKKL
+82 LKKLPNALKKL

-112 KPLSQVM
+112 RPLSKVM
-119 KDIAMGYAVLPKN
+119 KDIAAGYAALPKN

-139 AKSAQ
+139 ANSAQ

-167 LRTAV
+167 FRTAV

-193 VAMGKYAESARN
+193 VAMGRYAESARN

-219 AWMRY
+219 SWMRY

-262 DVENAML
+262 DVEAAML

-290 QARLEADALSL
+290 QARLEAEALSL

-339 APSNQLRILKEQAA
+339 APSNQLRILKEQAT

-387 IAAAFGFKMPKVDYS
+387 IAAAFGFEMPKVDYS
-402 DLSTSVSITDNLSDG
+402 DLSTSVNITDNLSSG

-441 FDQLNIIGS
+441 FDQLNIVGS
-450 VSGSGA
+450 VT

-467 DTSGGGLDWN
+467 DTSGGGFDWN

-535 VKLLMTSVTAA
+535 VKLLKTSATAA

-561 LTLAFSGAKKIGAGE
+561 LTMAFEGARKIGAGE
-576 AELKDYIETA
+576 AELKDYIKTA

-595 SLLIFG
+595 GLLIFG

-609 GILAALTVVMSGI
+609 GILAALTVVIAGI
-622 TIGAKEKLDKQVAE
+622 AIGAKEKLDKQVAE
-636 WFFTAGDNIISV
+636 WFFTAGDNTISV
-648 DTLADS
+648 DMLADS
-654 FDKALA
+654 FDKALS

-689 LKNLIGDLQV
+689 LENLIGDLQV
-699 ISLDD
+699 ISPDD

-742 SMGLVVEAMGGD
+742 SMGEVVAAMGGD

-760 LVDEMVNGGVKSF
+760 LVDEMVNGGVESF
-773 EDITQQIK
+773 EDITKQIK
-781 ELKAQYD
+781 ELSGQYKE
-788 AGTISLDEFSQQ
+788 GKISLDEFSQQ
-800 SSVLYNKLQTL
+800 SSALYSKLQTL
-811 MGDGSGKILNPLSSA
+811 VGDGSGKILNPLSSA
-826 EALYGSTNWES
+826 EALFGSINWENKD
-837 QESITGFFEHIT
+837 EITGFFEHIT
-849 GAISE
+849 ESISE
-854 SRALAEQ
+854 SRTLAEQ
-861 ELKDYNAMLDDLM
+861 ELKDYNAMLNDLM

-880 EQVNAIAKL
+880 AQVNAIAGL
-889 RAAANEVY
+889 RAAANEAY
-897 YDRLEQ
+897 QNRLTQ

-912 ALIEEDIIKRYQA
+912 SLIENDIIERYQTILNTAWAESAGKSPKARIDA
-925 VLNAAWEESE
+925 VRNAAK
-935 DGWPVWRVAALRST
+935 
-949 AESFVKL
+949 SFVEQ
-956 FGKPILQQLTELYG
+956 FGDSILQQLTELYG
-970 EDSYKLRDLEE
+970 KDSYKLHYFEE
-981 LVNGNIYSMFSLSK
+981 LIGGKISSMFS
-995 IAVGAKNR
+995 VGTVTAGLKNHGG
-1003 EWDFSEWLYEAYF
+1003 DFSEWLYEAYF
-1016 KDALENTSTRVEE
+1016 KDALGNTSRRIEE

-1041 ADEAGV
+1041 ADEAGA

-1082 ASVDEFVAGDARAAG
+1082 ASIDEFVAGDARAAG
-1097 TAIGEEVANGLSS
+1097 TTIGAEVANGLAS
-1110 GLETATEEFN
+1110 GLETATEAFN
-1120 KWFNKLSPRV
+1120 KWFNKLSPRLK
-1130 RYIMGVVA
+1130 YIMGKVWGEGGNFA
-1138 GAGYGSA
+1138 
-1145 SLPGMNVPAYANG
+1145 LPGMNVPAYANG
-1158 GFVPRGDLFLANESS
+1158 GFVPRGDLFIANESS
-1173 PEFVGSIGNRTAVAN
+1173 PEFVGNIGNRTAVAN

>member
-7 ELVIGIDS
+7 ELIIGIDS

-29 TLNQVSVPTETA
+29 TLNQVSTPTETA
-41 VESLKKLKKV
+41 VKSLKKLKKV
-51 LKAINGLSVN
+51 LEAINGLSVN
-61 AKGLSEF
+61 VKGLSEL
-68 TNALKDMSEFDVSN
+68 TNALKEMSGFDISN
-82 LKKIPNALKKL
+82 LKKLPNALKKL

-119 KDIAMGYAVLPKN
+119 KDIAAGYAALPKN

-139 AKSAQ
+139 ANSAQ

-167 LRTAV
+167 FRTAA

-205 YAQEVANVMGIDPG
+205 YATEVANVMGIDPG

-230 LATGFGVAGD
+230 LATGFGVAGN

-262 DVENAML
+262 DIEAAML

-290 QARLEADALSL
+290 QARLEAEALSL
-301 GIEKNFS
+301 GIQKNFS

-387 IAAAFGFKMPKVDYS
+387 IAAAFGFEMPKVDYS

-441 FDQLNIIGS
+441 FDQLNIVGS
-450 VSGSGA
+450 VS
-456 GGGAGGGGANI
+456 GGGAGGGGASI
-467 DTSGGGLDWN
+467 DTSGGGFDWN

-491 SERVAAIEEK
+491 SERVAAIEKK

-529 SKFKEF
+529 GKFKEF
-535 VKLLMTSVTAA
+535 IKLLKTSATAA

-561 LTLAFSGAKKIGAGE
+561 LTMAFDSARKIGAGE
-576 AELKDYIETA
+576 AELKDYIKTA

-595 SLLIFG
+595 GLLIFG

-609 GILAALTVVMSGI
+609 GILAALTVVIAGI
-622 TIGAKEKLDKQVAE
+622 AIGAKEKLDKQVAE
-636 WFFTAGDNIISV
+636 WFFTAGDNTISV
-648 DTLADS
+648 DMLADS
-654 FDKALA
+654 FDKALS

-674 KYKEYSDNVDATRTE
+674 KYKEYSNNVDATRTE
-689 LKNLIGDLQV
+689 LENLIGDLQV
-699 ISLDD
+699 ISPDD

-742 SMGLVVEAMGGD
+742 SMGEVVAAMGGD

-760 LVDEMVNGGVKSF
+760 LVDEMVNGGVESF

-781 ELKAQYD
+781 ELSVQYK

-800 SSVLYNKLQTL
+800 SSALYSKLQTL
-811 MGDGSGKILNPLSSA
+811 VGDGSGKILNPLSSA
-826 EALYGSTNWES
+826 EALFGSINWEN
-837 QESITGFFEHIT
+837 QEEITGFFEHIT
-849 GAISE
+849 ESISE
-854 SRALAEQ
+854 SRTLAEQ

-880 EQVNAIAKL
+880 EQVDAIKGL
-889 RAAANEVY
+889 RAAANEAY
-897 YDRLEQ
+897 HDRLTQ
-903 IGKEVTGLG
+903 IGKEITGLG
-912 ALIEEDIIKRYQA
+912 SLIEENLIRKYQE
-925 VLNAAWEESE
+925 VVTAAWVNTQGGYG
-935 DGWPVWRVAALRST
+935 DKANAVRKAAK
-949 AESFVKL
+949 SFSDQ
-956 FGKPILQQLTELYG
+956 FGKPF
-970 EDSYKLRDLEE
+970 LEE
-981 LVNGNIYSMFSLSK
+981 LEKLYGKEFDKENPLKKMLEHVISPAEINLK
-995 IAVGAKNR
+995 K
-1003 EWDFSEWLYEAYF
+1003 DDLLTWLNDEYITPALNEA
-1016 KDALENTSTRVEE
+1016 TTRVTE

-1041 ADEAGV
+1041 ADEAGA

-1055 EHYINPAL
+1055 ERYINPAL
-1063 SNATERV
+1063 TNATERV

-1082 ASVDEFVAGDARAAG
+1082 ASIDEFVSGDARAAG
-1097 TAIGEEVANGLSS
+1097 ISIGAEVANGLAS
-1110 GLETATEEFN
+1110 GLETATEAFN
-1120 KWFNKLSPRV
+1120 KWFNKLSPRLK
-1130 RYIMGVVA
+1130 YIMGKVWGEGGNFA
-1138 GAGYGSA
+1138 
-1145 SLPGMNVPAYANG
+1145 LPGMNVPAYANG
-1158 GFVPRGDLFLANESS
+1158 GFVPRGDLFIANESS
-1173 PEFVGSIGNRTAVAN
+1173 PEFVGNIGNRTAVAN

-1220 LLNAQGDNTVVF
+1220 LLNVQGDNTIVF

-1242 ARSLK
+1242 SRSLK

>member
-7 ELVIGIDS
+7 ELIIGIDS

-29 TLNQVSVPTETA
+29 TLNQVSAPTETA
-41 VESLKKLKKV
+41 VKSLKKLKKV
-51 LKAINGLSVN
+51 FEAINGLNVN
-61 AKGLSEF
+61 VKGLSEL
-68 TNALKDMSEFDVSN
+68 TNALKAMSEFDVSN
-82 LKKIPNALKKL
+82 IKKLPNALKKL

-112 KPLSQVM
+112 RPLSQVM
-119 KDIAMGYAVLPKN
+119 KDIAVGYAVLPKN

-167 LRTAV
+167 FRTAA
-172 NAVSEW
+172 NAVFEW

-230 LATGFGVAGD
+230 LATGFGIAGD

-262 DVENAML
+262 DVEAAML

-290 QARLEADALSL
+290 QARLEAEALSL
-301 GIEKNFS
+301 GIQKNFS

-339 APSNQLRILKEQAA
+339 APSNQLRILKEQAT

-387 IAAAFGFKMPKVDYS
+387 IAAAFGFEMPEVDYS
-402 DLSTSVSITDNLSDG
+402 DLSTSVTITDNLSDG
-417 MEDVADGIDHANTS
+417 MEDVADGIDHANAS

-450 VSGSGA
+450 VS

-477 KLPLPTYDFIGDSV
+477 KLPLPTYDFIGDSI
-491 SERVAAIEEK
+491 SERVAQIEEK
-501 IKGAIP
+501 IRGAIP

-529 SKFKEF
+529 KKFKEF
-535 VKLLMTSVTAA
+535 AKLLKTSATAA
-546 KTLKTALGIGLMVTG
+546 KTLKTALGIGLMFTG

-586 IGSALGIAG
+586 IGSAIGIAG

-609 GILAALTVVMSGI
+609 GILAALTVVIAGI
-622 TIGAKEKLDKQVAE
+622 AIGAKEKLDKQVAE
-636 WFFTAGDNIISV
+636 WFFTAGDNTISV
-648 DTLADS
+648 DMLADS
-654 FDKALA
+654 FDEALA

-674 KYKEYSDNVDATRTE
+674 KYKEYSDNVDTTRTE
-689 LKNLIGDLQV
+689 LENLISDLQF
-699 ISLDD
+699 ISPDD

-709 LVDNII
+709 YIDNII

-742 SMGLVVEAMGGD
+742 SMGGVVEAMGGD

-760 LVDEMVNGGVKSF
+760 LVDEMVNGGVESF

-788 AGTISLDEFSQQ
+788 AGTISLDEFTQQ
-800 SSVLYNKLQTL
+800 SSALYNKLQTL
-811 MGDGSGKILNPLSSA
+811 VGDDSGKILNPLSSA
-826 EALYGSTNWES
+826 EALYGSIDWES

-849 GAISE
+849 GAIGE
-854 SRALAEQ
+854 SKALAEQ
-861 ELKDYNAMLDDLM
+861 ELLDYNAMLDDLM

-880 EQVNAIAKL
+880 EQVNAIKGL
-889 RAAANEVY
+889 RAAANLA
-897 YDRLEQ
+897 YDNRLTQ
-903 IGKEVTGLG
+903 ISGEVTGLG
-912 ALIEEDIIKRYQA
+912 ALIEQDIITKYQELIVKTWTETDGNSNLKILA
-925 VLNAAWEESE
+925 VRRAAKSFKEQ
-935 DGWPVWRVAALRST
+935 
-949 AESFVKL
+949 FVK
-956 FGKPILQQLTELYG
+956 PIRAELEKLYG
-970 EDSYKLRDLEE
+970 EDSDKLDLFDRLFNFDFERQMLAFIGLE
-981 LVNGNIYSMFSLSK
+981 GYSEAEFL
-995 IAVGAKNR
+995 
-1003 EWDFSEWLYEAYF
+1003 EWFDVKYISP
-1016 KDALENTSTRVEE
+1016 ALESATTRVEE

-1047 IEFNELFN
+1047 IEFNDLFN

-1063 SNATERV
+1063 TNATERV
-1070 QRWKRK
+1070 RRWKRK

-1082 ASVDEFVAGDARAAG
+1082 AGLDEGVAGDARAAG
-1097 TAIGEEVANGLSS
+1097 TTIGEEVANGLSG
-1110 GLETATEEFN
+1110 GLETATEAFN

-1130 RYIMGVVA
+1130 RHIMGVLV

-1158 GFVPRGDLFLANESS
+1158 GFVPRGDLFIANESS

>member
-7 ELVIGIDS
+7 ELIIGIDS

-29 TLNQVSVPTETA
+29 TLNQVSAPTETA
-41 VESLKKLKKV
+41 VKSLRKLKKV
-51 LKAINGLSVN
+51 LEAINGLSVN
-61 AKGLSEF
+61 VKGLSEL
-68 TNALKDMSEFDVSN
+68 TNALKEMSEFDISN
-82 LKKIPNALKKL
+82 LKKLPNALKKL

-119 KDIAMGYAVLPKN
+119 KDIAAGYAALPKN

-139 AKSAQ
+139 ANSAQ

-167 LRTAV
+167 FRTAV

-262 DVENAML
+262 DIEAAML

-290 QARLEADALSL
+290 QARLEAEALSL

-387 IAAAFGFKMPKVDYS
+387 IAAAFGFEMPKVDYS

-441 FDQLNIIGS
+441 FDQLNIVGS
-450 VSGSGA
+450 VS
-456 GGGAGGGGANI
+456 GGGAGGGGASI
-467 DTSGGGLDWN
+467 DTSGGGFDWN
-477 KLPLPTYDFIGDSV
+477 KLPLPTYDFIGDSI
-491 SERVAAIEEK
+491 SERVAEIEEK

-535 VKLLMTSVTAA
+535 VKLLKTSATAA
-546 KTLKTALGIGLMVTG
+546 KTLKTALGIGLMVAG
-561 LTLAFSGAKKIGAGE
+561 LTLAFEGARKIGAGE
-576 AELKDYIETA
+576 AELKDYIKTA
-586 IGSALGIAG
+586 IGAALGIAG
-595 SLLIFG
+595 GLLIFG

-609 GILAALTVVMSGI
+609 GILAALTVVIAGI
-622 TIGAKEKLDKQVAE
+622 AIGAKEKLDKQVAE
-636 WFFTAGDNIISV
+636 WFFTAGDNTISV
-648 DTLADS
+648 DMLADS
-654 FDKALA
+654 FDKALS

-674 KYKEYSDNVDATRTE
+674 KYKEYSDNVDTTRTE
-689 LKNLIGDLQV
+689 LENLIGDLQV
-699 ISLDD
+699 ISPDD

-715 AKFNE
+715 SKFNE

-742 SMGLVVEAMGGD
+742 SMGEVVAAMGGD

-760 LVDEMVNGGVKSF
+760 LVDEMVNGGVESF

-781 ELKAQYD
+781 ELSVQYK

-800 SSVLYNKLQTL
+800 SSALYSKLQTL
-811 MGDGSGKILNPLSSA
+811 VGDGSGKILNPLSSA
-826 EALYGSTNWES
+826 EALYGSINWES
-837 QESITGFFEHIT
+837 QEGITGFFEHIT
-849 GAISE
+849 E
-854 SRALAEQ
+854 SIGESKALAEQ
-861 ELKDYNAMLDDLM
+861 ELKDYNAMLNDLM

-889 RAAANEVY
+889 RAAANTAY
-897 YDRLEQ
+897 HDRLTQ
-903 IGKEVTGLG
+903 IGKEITGLG
-912 ALIEEDIIKRYQA
+912 SLIENDIIERYQTILNTAWAESAGKSPKARIDA
-925 VLNAAWEESE
+925 VRNAA
-935 DGWPVWRVAALRST
+935 R
-949 AESFVKL
+949 SFVEQ
-956 FGKPILQQLTELYG
+956 FGDPILQQLTELYG
-970 EDSYKLRDLEE
+970 EDSYKLHYFEE
-981 LVNGNIYSMFSLSK
+981 LIGGKISSMFS
-995 IAVGAKNR
+995 VGTVTAGLKNHKG
-1003 EWDFSEWLYEAYF
+1003 DFSEWLYETYF
-1016 KDALENTSTRVEE
+1016 RDALKNTSIRVEE

-1041 ADEAGV
+1041 ADEAGA

-1063 SNATERV
+1063 TNATERV

-1082 ASVDEFVAGDARAAG
+1082 ASIDEFVAGDARAAG
-1097 TAIGEEVANGLSS
+1097 TTIGTEVANGLSS
-1110 GLETATEEFN
+1110 GLETATEAFN

-1130 RYIMGVVA
+1130 RYIMGVLV
-1138 GAGYGSA
+1138 GAGGGSA
-1145 SLPGMNVPAYANG
+1145 SLPGMNIPAYASG
-1158 GFVPRGDLFLANESS
+1158 GFVPRGDLFIANESS
-1173 PEFVGSIGNRTAVAN
+1173 PEFVGNIGNRTAVAN

-1220 LLNAQGDNTVVF
+1220 LLNVQGDNTIVF

-1242 ARSLK
+1242 SRSLK
-1247 MYEQTKGY
+1247 MYEQSKGY

>member
-7 ELVIGIDS
+7 ELIIGIDS

-29 TLNQVSVPTETA
+29 TLNQVSAPTETA
-41 VESLKKLKKV
+41 VKSLRKLKKV
-51 LKAINGLSVN
+51 LEAINGLSVN
-61 AKGLSEF
+61 VKGLSEL
-68 TNALKDMSEFDVSN
+68 TNALKEMSGFDISN
-82 LKKIPNALKKL
+82 LKKLPNALKKL

-119 KDIAMGYAVLPKN
+119 KDIAAGYAALPKN

-139 AKSAQ
+139 ANSAQ

-167 LRTAV
+167 FRTAA

-193 VAMGKYAESARN
+193 VAMGRYAESARN
-205 YAQEVANVMGIDPG
+205 YATEVANVMGIDPG

-262 DVENAML
+262 DVQDAML

-290 QARLEADALSL
+290 QARLEAEALSL
-301 GIEKNFS
+301 GIQKNFS

-387 IAAAFGFKMPKVDYS
+387 IAAAFGFEMPKVDYS

-441 FDQLNIIGS
+441 FDQLNIVGS
-450 VSGSGA
+450 VS
-456 GGGAGGGGANI
+456 GGGAGGGGASI
-467 DTSGGGLDWN
+467 DTSGGGFDWN

-529 SKFKEF
+529 GKFKEF
-535 VKLLMTSVTAA
+535 VKLLKTSATAA

-561 LTLAFSGAKKIGAGE
+561 LTMAFDSARKIGAGE
-576 AELKDYIETA
+576 AELKDYIKTA

-595 SLLIFG
+595 GLLIFG

-609 GILAALTVVMSGI
+609 GILAALTVVIAGI
-622 TIGAKEKLDKQVAE
+622 AIGAKEKLDKQVAE
-636 WFFTAGDNIISV
+636 WFFTAGDNTISV
-648 DTLADS
+648 DMLADS
-654 FDKALA
+654 FDKALS

-689 LKNLIGDLQV
+689 LENLIGDLQV
-699 ISLDD
+699 ISPDD

-742 SMGLVVEAMGGD
+742 SMGEVVAAMGGD

-760 LVDEMVNGGVKSF
+760 LVDEMVNGGVESF

-781 ELKAQYD
+781 ELSVQYK

-800 SSVLYNKLQTL
+800 SSALYSKLQTL
-811 MGDGSGKILNPLSSA
+811 VGDGSGKILNPLSSA
-826 EALYGSTNWES
+826 EALFGSINWEN
-837 QESITGFFEHIT
+837 QEEITGFFEHIT
-849 GAISE
+849 ESISE
-854 SRALAEQ
+854 SRTLAEQ

-880 EQVNAIAKL
+880 EQDDAIKGL
-889 RAAANEVY
+889 RAAANEAY
-897 YDRLEQ
+897 HDRLTQ
-903 IGKEVTGLG
+903 IGKEITGLG
-912 ALIEEDIIKRYQA
+912 SLIEENLIRKYQE
-925 VLNAAWEESE
+925 VVTAAWVNTQGGYG
-935 DGWPVWRVAALRST
+935 DKANAVRKAAK
-949 AESFVKL
+949 SFSDQ
-956 FGKPILQQLTELYG
+956 FGKPF
-970 EDSYKLRDLEE
+970 LEE
-981 LVNGNIYSMFSLSK
+981 LEKLYGKEFDKENPLKKMLEHVISPAEINLK
-995 IAVGAKNR
+995 K
-1003 EWDFSEWLYEAYF
+1003 DDLLTWLNDEYITPALNEA
-1016 KDALENTSTRVEE
+1016 TTRVTE

-1041 ADEAGV
+1041 ADEAGA

-1063 SNATERV
+1063 TNATERV

-1082 ASVDEFVAGDARAAG
+1082 ASIDEFVSGDARAAG
-1097 TAIGEEVANGLSS
+1097 ISIGAEVANGLAS
-1110 GLETATEEFN
+1110 GLETATEAFN
-1120 KWFNKLSPRV
+1120 KWFNKLSPRLK
-1130 RYIMGVVA
+1130 YIMGKVWGEGGNFA
-1138 GAGYGSA
+1138 
-1145 SLPGMNVPAYANG
+1145 LPGMNVPAYANG
-1158 GFVPRGDLFLANESS
+1158 GFVPRGDLFIANESS
-1173 PEFVGSIGNRTAVAN
+1173 PEFVGNIGNRTAVAN

-1220 LLNAQGDNTVVF
+1220 LLNVQGDNTIVF

-1242 ARSLK
+1242 SRSLK

>member
-7 ELVIGIDS
+7 ELIIGIDS

-29 TLNQVSVPTETA
+29 TLNQVSAPTETA
-41 VESLKKLKKV
+41 VKSLKKLKKV
-51 LKAINGLSVN
+51 LEAINGLSVN
-61 AKGLSEF
+61 VKGLSEL
-68 TNALKDMSEFDVSN
+68 TNALKEMSEFDISN
-82 LKKIPNALKKL
+82 LKKLPNALKKL

-112 KPLSQVM
+112 RPLSQVM
-119 KDIAMGYAVLPKN
+119 KDIAAGYAALPKN

-139 AKSAQ
+139 ANSAQ

-167 LRTAV
+167 FRTAV

-178 VDAANTYIEDMNLFS
+178 VDAANTYIEDRNLFS

-219 AWMRY
+219 AWIRY

-262 DVENAML
+262 DVEDAML

-290 QARLEADALSL
+290 QARLEAEALSL
-301 GIEKNFS
+301 GIQKNFS

-329 AQGDMSRTLD
+329 VQGDMSRTLD

-387 IAAAFGFKMPKVDYS
+387 IAAAFGFEMPKVDYS
-402 DLSTSVSITDNLSDG
+402 DLSTSVNITDNLSSG

-441 FDQLNIIGS
+441 FDQLNIVGS
-450 VSGSGA
+450 VT

-467 DTSGGGLDWN
+467 DTSGGGFDWN

-491 SERVAAIEEK
+491 AERVAAIEEK

-535 VKLLMTSVTAA
+535 VKLLKTSATAA

-561 LTLAFSGAKKIGAGE
+561 LTMAFDSARKIGAGE
-576 AELKDYIETA
+576 AELKDYIKTA

-609 GILAALTVVMSGI
+609 GILAALSVVIAGI
-622 TIGAKEKLDKQVAE
+622 AIGAKEKLDKQVAE
-636 WFFTAGDNIISV
+636 WFFTAGDNTISV
-648 DTLADS
+648 DMLADS
-654 FDKALA
+654 FDKALS

-689 LKNLIGDLQV
+689 LENLIGDLQV
-699 ISLDD
+699 ISPDD

-742 SMGLVVEAMGGD
+742 SMGEVVAAMGGD

-760 LVDEMVNGGVKSF
+760 LVDEMVNGGVESF
-773 EDITQQIK
+773 EDVSKQIQ
-781 ELKAQYD
+781 ELNKAYKSG
-788 AGTISLDEFSQQ
+788 AVSLEDFAQQ
-800 SSVLYNKLQTL
+800 SSELYAKLQSL
-811 MGDGSGKILNPLSSA
+811 IGDDSGKILNPLSSA
-826 EALYGSTNWES
+826 QAMFGTVDWES
-837 QESITGFFEHIT
+837 KDEITKFFEDIAVSI
-849 GAISE
+849 GE
-854 SRALAEQ
+854 SKTLAEQ
-861 ELKDYNAMLDDLM
+861 ELKDYNAMLDDLGR
-874 PFASTP
+874 FAQTQ
-880 EQVNAIAKL
+880 EQRDLITNLKE
-889 RAAANEVY
+889 AANENY
-897 YDRLEQ
+897 RNRLTQ
-903 IGKEVTGLG
+903 IGKEITGLG
-912 ALIEEDIIKRYQA
+912 AYIENDIVTRYQELIVKTWTETGGDANTKLAA
-925 VLNAAWEESE
+925 V
-935 DGWPVWRVAALRST
+935 RRT
-949 AESFVKL
+949 AKSFKEQ
-956 FGKPILQQLTELYG
+956 FGKPFQAELEKLYG
-970 EDSYKLRDLEE
+970 EDSDKLYWYDL
-981 LVNGNIYSMFSLSK
+981 LFNF
-995 IAVGAKNR
+995 
-1003 EWDFSEWLYEAYF
+1003 DFSENQTFPFMETAGYS
-1016 KDALENTSTRVEE
+1016 KDKFLEWFDGNYISPALTMAGQRIDE

-1041 ADEAGV
+1041 ADEASA
-1047 IEFNELFN
+1047 IEFNKVFN
-1055 EHYINPAL
+1055 EQYINPAL

-1082 ASVDEFVAGDARAAG
+1082 ASIDEFVAGDARAAG
-1097 TAIGEEVANGLSS
+1097 TTIGAEVANGLAS
-1110 GLETATEEFN
+1110 GLETATEAFN
-1120 KWFNKLSPRV
+1120 KWFNKLSPRLK
-1130 RYIMGVVA
+1130 YIMGKVWGEGGNFA
-1138 GAGYGSA
+1138 
-1145 SLPGMNVPAYANG
+1145 LPGMNVPAYANG
-1158 GFVPRGDLFLANESS
+1158 GFVPRGDLFIANESS
-1173 PEFVGSIGNRTAVAN
+1173 PEFVGSFGNRTAVAN

-1220 LLNAQGDNTVVF
+1220 LLNVQGDNTVVF

>member
-41 VESLKKLKKV
+41 VKSLKKLKKV
-51 LKAINGLSVN
+51 LEAINGLSVN
-61 AKGLSEF
+61 VKGLSEL
-68 TNALKDMSEFDVSN
+68 TNALKDMSEFDISN
-82 LKKIPNALKKL
+82 LKKLPNALKKL

-112 KPLSQVM
+112 RPLSQVM
-119 KDIAMGYAVLPKN
+119 KDIAAGYAVLPKN

-167 LRTAV
+167 FRTAA
-172 NAVSEW
+172 NAVFEW

-219 AWMRY
+219 SWMRY

-262 DVENAML
+262 NVENAML

-290 QARLEADALSL
+290 QARLEAEALSL

-339 APSNQLRILKEQAA
+339 APSNQLRILKEQAT

-387 IAAAFGFKMPKVDYS
+387 IAAAFGFEMPKVDYS
-402 DLSTSVSITDNLSDG
+402 DLSTSVTITDNLSDG

-441 FDQLNIIGS
+441 FDQLNIVGS
-450 VSGSGA
+450 VS

-477 KLPLPTYDFIGDSV
+477 KLPLPTYDFISDSV

-535 VKLLMTSVTAA
+535 AKLLKTSATAA

-561 LTLAFSGAKKIGAGE
+561 LTMAFHGAKKIGAGE

-586 IGSALGIAG
+586 IGSALGLAG
-595 SLLIFG
+595 GLLIFG

-609 GILAALTVVMSGI
+609 GILAALTVVIAGI
-622 TIGAKEKLDKQVAE
+622 AIGAKEKLDKQVAE
-636 WFFTAGDNIISV
+636 WFFTAGDNTISV
-648 DTLADS
+648 DMLADS

-674 KYKEYSDNVDATRTE
+674 KYKEYSDNVDTTRTE
-689 LKNLIGDLQV
+689 LENLIGDLQV
-699 ISLDD
+699 ISPDD

-760 LVDEMVNGGVKSF
+760 LVDEMVNGGVESF

-800 SSVLYNKLQTL
+800 SSALYSKLQTL
-811 MGDGSGKILNPLSSA
+811 VGDGSGKILNPLSSA
-826 EALYGSTNWES
+826 EALYGGINWES

-854 SRALAEQ
+854 SRTLAEQ

-880 EQVNAIAKL
+880 EQVNAIAGL
-889 RAAANEVY
+889 RAAANEAY
-897 YDRLEQ
+897 HDRLEQ

-912 ALIEEDIIKRYQA
+912 AFIEEDIIRKFQEKITDAWLHPPKGETSVSWVKKQA
-925 VLNAAWEESE
+925 N
-935 DGWPVWRVAALRST
+935 
-949 AESFVKL
+949 SFKEQ
-956 FGKPILQQLTELYG
+956 FIKPFYEQLKELYG
-970 EDSYKLRDLEE
+970 EDSYLLYDLEE
-981 LVNGNIYSMFSLSK
+981 ILNSKFTTASIKAGADAKGGDFPAWFAEKYINPALSR
-995 IAVGAKNR
+995 A
-1003 EWDFSEWLYEAYF
+1003 EQ
-1016 KDALENTSTRVEE
+1016 RVTE

-1047 IEFNELFN
+1047 IEFNDLFN

-1063 SNATERV
+1063 TNATERV
-1070 QRWKRK
+1070 RRWKRK

-1110 GLETATEEFN
+1110 GLETATEAFN
-1120 KWFNKLSPRV
+1120 KWFNKLSPRLK
-1130 RYIMGVVA
+1130 YIMGKVWGEGGNFA
-1138 GAGYGSA
+1138 
-1145 SLPGMNVPAYANG
+1145 LPGMNVPAYANG

>member
-41 VESLKKLKKV
+41 VKSLKKLKKV
-51 LKAINGLSVN
+51 LEAVNGLSVN
-61 AKGLSEF
+61 VKGLSEL
-68 TNALKDMSEFDVSN
+68 TNALKDMSEFDISN
-82 LKKIPNALKKL
+82 IKKLPNALKKL

-112 KPLSQVM
+112 RPLSQVM
-119 KDIAMGYAVLPKN
+119 KDIALGYAVLPKN

-167 LRTAV
+167 FRTAA
-172 NAVSEW
+172 NAVFEW

-193 VAMGKYAESARN
+193 VAMGKYAESARD

-262 DVENAML
+262 DVEAAML

-290 QARLEADALSL
+290 QARLEAEALSL
-301 GIEKNFS
+301 GIQKNFS

-387 IAAAFGFKMPKVDYS
+387 IAAAFGFEMPKVDYS

-441 FDQLNIIGS
+441 FDQLNIVGS
-450 VSGSGA
+450 VT

-477 KLPLPTYDFIGDSV
+477 KLPLPTYDFIGDSI
-491 SERVAAIEEK
+491 SERVAQIEEK
-501 IKGAIP
+501 IRGAIP

-535 VKLLMTSVTAA
+535 VKLLKTSATAA

-561 LTLAFSGAKKIGAGE
+561 LTMAFSGAKKIGAGE

-586 IGSALGIAG
+586 IGSALGLAG
-595 SLLIFG
+595 GLLIFG

-609 GILAALTVVMSGI
+609 GILAALTVVIAGI
-622 TIGAKEKLDKQVAE
+622 AIGAKEKLDKQVAE
-636 WFFTAGDNIISV
+636 WFFTAGDNTISV
-648 DTLADS
+648 DMLADS

-674 KYKEYSDNVDATRTE
+674 KYKEYSDNVDTTRTE
-689 LKNLIGDLQV
+689 LENLIGDLQV
-699 ISLDD
+699 ISPDD

-720 LLDYSRLELK
+720 LLDYSRHELK

-742 SMGLVVEAMGGD
+742 SMGGVVEAMGGD

-760 LVDEMVNGGVKSF
+760 LVDEMVNGGVESF
-773 EDITQQIK
+773 DDITQQIK
-781 ELKAQYD
+781 ELNAQYK

-800 SSVLYNKLQTL
+800 SSALYNKLQTL
-811 MGDGSGKILNPLSSA
+811 VGDGSGKILNPLSSA
-826 EALYGSTNWES
+826 EALYGGINWES

-849 GAISE
+849 ESISE
-854 SRALAEQ
+854 SRTLAEQ

-880 EQVNAIAKL
+880 EQVNAIAGL
-889 RAAANEVY
+889 RAAANTAY
-897 YDRLEQ
+897 HDRLEQ

-912 ALIEEDIIKRYQA
+912 AFIEEDIVTRYQELIAETWNATDGDASTKLAA
-925 VLNAAWEESE
+925 VKKKAKSFKEQFGE
-935 DGWPVWRVAALRST
+935 PFR
-949 AESFVKL
+949 AELEK
-956 FGKPILQQLTELYG
+956 LYG
-970 EDSYKLRDLEE
+970 KDSSKLYWYDMLFDFDFKKSKTFSRMDASGYSRDEFLKWFNDEYITPT
-981 LVNGNIYSMFSLSK
+981 LT
-995 IAVGAKNR
+995 R
-1003 EWDFSEWLYEAYF
+1003 
-1016 KDALENTSTRVEE
+1016 TSQRIEE

-1047 IEFNELFN
+1047 IEFNDLFN

-1063 SNATERV
+1063 TNATERV
-1070 QRWKRK
+1070 RRWKRK

-1110 GLETATEEFN
+1110 GLETATEAFN
-1120 KWFNKLSPRV
+1120 KWFNKLSPRLK
-1130 RYIMGVVA
+1130 YIMGKVWGEGGNFA
-1138 GAGYGSA
+1138 
-1145 SLPGMNVPAYANG
+1145 LPGMNVPAYANG
-1158 GFVPRGDLFLANESS
+1158 GFVPRGDLFIANESS

-1247 MYEQTKGY
+1247 MYEQMKGY

>member
-29 TLNQVSVPTETA
+29 TLNQVSVPTERA
-41 VESLKKLKKV
+41 VKSLKKLKKV
-51 LKAINGLSVN
+51 LEAINGLSVN
-61 AKGLSEF
+61 VKGLSEL
-68 TNALKDMSEFDVSN
+68 TNALKDMSGFDVSN
-82 LKKIPNALKKL
+82 LKKLPNALKKL

-112 KPLSQVM
+112 RPLSQVM
-119 KDIAMGYAVLPKN
+119 RDIAVGYAVLPKN

-167 LRTAV
+167 FRTAA
-172 NAVSEW
+172 NAVFEW

-219 AWMRY
+219 SWMRY

-290 QARLEADALSL
+290 QARLEAEALSL

-339 APSNQLRILKEQAA
+339 APSNQLRILKEQAT

-387 IAAAFGFKMPKVDYS
+387 IAAAFGFEMPKVDYS
-402 DLSTSVSITDNLSDG
+402 DLSTSVTITDNLSDG

-441 FDQLNIIGS
+441 FDQLNIVGS
-450 VSGSGA
+450 VS

-491 SERVAAIEEK
+491 SERVAQIEEK

-535 VKLLMTSVTAA
+535 AKLLKTSATAA

-561 LTLAFSGAKKIGAGE
+561 LTMAFHGAKKIGAGE

-586 IGSALGIAG
+586 IGSALGLAG
-595 SLLIFG
+595 GLLIFG

-609 GILAALTVVMSGI
+609 GILAALTVVIAGI
-622 TIGAKEKLDKQVAE
+622 AIGAKEKLDKQVAE
-636 WFFTAGDNIISV
+636 WFFTAGDNTISV
-648 DTLADS
+648 DMLADS

-674 KYKEYSDNVDATRTE
+674 KYKEYSDNVDTTRTE
-689 LKNLIGDLQV
+689 LENLIGDLQV
-699 ISLDD
+699 ISPDD

-760 LVDEMVNGGVKSF
+760 LVDEMVNGGVESF

-800 SSVLYNKLQTL
+800 SSALYSKLQTL
-811 MGDGSGKILNPLSSA
+811 VGDGSGKILNPLSSA
-826 EALYGSTNWES
+826 EALYGGINWES

-854 SRALAEQ
+854 SRTLAEQ

-880 EQVNAIAKL
+880 EQVNAIAGL
-889 RAAANEVY
+889 RAAANEAY
-897 YDRLEQ
+897 HDRLEQ

-912 ALIEEDIIKRYQA
+912 AFIEEDIIRKFQEKITDAWLHPPKGETSVSWVKKQA
-925 VLNAAWEESE
+925 N
-935 DGWPVWRVAALRST
+935 
-949 AESFVKL
+949 SFKEQ
-956 FGKPILQQLTELYG
+956 FIKPFYEQLKELYG
-970 EDSYKLRDLEE
+970 EDSYLLYDLEE
-981 LVNGNIYSMFSLSK
+981 ILNSKFTTASIKAGADAKGGDFPAWFAEKYINPALSR
-995 IAVGAKNR
+995 A
-1003 EWDFSEWLYEAYF
+1003 EQ
-1016 KDALENTSTRVEE
+1016 RVTE

-1047 IEFNELFN
+1047 IEFNDLFN

-1063 SNATERV
+1063 TNATERV
-1070 QRWKRK
+1070 RRWKRK

-1110 GLETATEEFN
+1110 GLETATEAFN
-1120 KWFNKLSPRV
+1120 KWFNKLSPRLK
-1130 RYIMGVVA
+1130 YIMGKVWGEGGNFA
-1138 GAGYGSA
+1138 
-1145 SLPGMNVPAYANG
+1145 LPGMNVPAYANG

>member
-29 TLNQVSVPTETA
+29 TLNQVSAPTETA

-61 AKGLSEF
+61 VKGLSEL
-68 TNALKDMSEFDVSN
+68 TNALKDMSEFDISN
-82 LKKIPNALKKL
+82 LKKLPNALKKL

-112 KPLSQVM
+112 RPLSQVM
-119 KDIAMGYAVLPKN
+119 RDIAAGYAALPRN

-167 LRTAV
+167 FRTAA
-172 NAVSEW
+172 NAVFEW

-193 VAMGKYAESARN
+193 VAMGRYAESARN

-219 AWMRY
+219 SWMRY

-290 QARLEADALSL
+290 QARLEAEALSL

-387 IAAAFGFKMPKVDYS
+387 IALAFGFEMPKVDYS
-402 DLSTSVSITDNLSDG
+402 DLSTSVTITDNLSDG

-441 FDQLNIIGS
+441 FDQLNIVGS
-450 VSGSGA
+450 VS

-491 SERVAAIEEK
+491 SERVAQIEEK

-535 VKLLMTSVTAA
+535 VKLLKTSATAA

-586 IGSALGIAG
+586 ICSAIGIAG
-595 SLLIFG
+595 SLLVFG

-609 GILAALTVVMSGI
+609 GILAALSVVIAGI
-622 TIGAKEKLDKQVAE
+622 AIGAKEKLDKQVAE
-636 WFFTAGDNIISV
+636 WFFTAGDNTISV
-648 DTLADS
+648 DMLADS
-654 FDKALA
+654 FDEALA

-674 KYKEYSDNVDATRTE
+674 KYKEYSDNVDTTRTE
-689 LKNLIGDLQV
+689 LENLIGDLQV
-699 ISLDD
+699 ISPDD

-709 LVDNII
+709 YVDNII

-742 SMGLVVEAMGGD
+742 SMGEVVAAMGGD

-760 LVDEMVNGGVKSF
+760 LVDEMVNGGVESF

-781 ELKAQYD
+781 ELNAQYK

-800 SSVLYNKLQTL
+800 SSALYNKLQTL
-811 MGDGSGKILNPLSSA
+811 VGDGSGKILNPLSSA
-826 EALYGSTNWES
+826 EALYGSINWES

-854 SRALAEQ
+854 SKTLAEQ
-861 ELKDYNAMLDDLM
+861 ELLDYNAMLNSLL

-889 RAAANEVY
+889 RAAANTAY
-897 YDRLEQ
+897 HDRLKQ
-903 IGKEVTGLG
+903 IGKEITGLG
-912 ALIEEDIIKRYQA
+912 SLIENNIIGRYQTI
-925 VLNAAWEESE
+925 LNTAWTESE
-935 DGWPVWRVAALRST
+935 GMSPFMRRDSVRFAAK
-949 AESFVKL
+949 SFVEQ
-956 FGKPILQQLTELYG
+956 FGDPILQQLTELYG
-970 EDSYKLRDLEE
+970 EDSYKLHYLEE
-981 LVNGNIYSMFSLSK
+981 LIHGDISSMFSIGSISAGLDKYGGNFSK
-995 IAVGAKNR
+995 
-1003 EWDFSEWLYEAYF
+1003 WLYETYF
-1016 KDALENTSTRVEE
+1016 MDALEDTSRRVEE

-1041 ADEAGV
+1041 ADEAGA

-1063 SNATERV
+1063 TNATERV

-1082 ASVDEFVAGDARAAG
+1082 ANIDEFVAGDARAAG
-1097 TAIGEEVANGLSS
+1097 TTIGTEVANGLSS
-1110 GLETATEEFN
+1110 GLETATEAFN
-1120 KWFNKLSPRV
+1120 KWFNKLSPRLK
-1130 RYIMGVVA
+1130 YIMGKVWGEGGNVA
-1138 GAGYGSA
+1138 
-1145 SLPGMNVPAYANG
+1145 LPGMNVPAYANG
-1158 GFVPRGDLFLANESS
+1158 GFVPRGDLFIANESS

-1247 MYEQTKGY
+1247 LYEQTKGY

>member
-7 ELVIGIDS
+7 ELIIGIDS

-29 TLNQVSVPTETA
+29 TLNQVSAPTETA
-41 VESLKKLKKV
+41 VKSLKKLKKV
-51 LKAINGLSVN
+51 LEAINGLSVN
-61 AKGLSEF
+61 VKGLSEL
-68 TNALKDMSEFDVSN
+68 TNALKEMSEFDISN
-82 LKKIPNALKKL
+82 LKKLPNALKKL

-119 KDIAMGYAVLPKN
+119 KDIAAGYAALPKN

-139 AKSAQ
+139 ANSAQ

-167 LRTAV
+167 FRTAV

-262 DVENAML
+262 DVEDAML

-290 QARLEADALSL
+290 QARLEAEALSL
-301 GIEKNFS
+301 GIQKNFS

-315 AYLRYYAILTQVTQ
+315 AYLRYYVILTQVTQ

-387 IAAAFGFKMPKVDYS
+387 IAAAFGFEMPKVDYS
-402 DLSTSVSITDNLSDG
+402 DLSTSVNITDNLSSG

-441 FDQLNIIGS
+441 FDQLNIVGS
-450 VSGSGA
+450 VT
-456 GGGAGGGGANI
+456 GGGVGGGGASI
-467 DTSGGGLDWN
+467 DTSGGGFDWN

-535 VKLLMTSVTAA
+535 VKLLKTSATAA

-561 LTLAFSGAKKIGAGE
+561 LTMAFDSARKIGAGE
-576 AELKDYIETA
+576 AELKDYIKTA

-595 SLLIFG
+595 GLLFFG

-609 GILAALTVVMSGI
+609 GILAALTVVIAGI
-622 TIGAKEKLDKQVAE
+622 AIGAKEKLDKQVAE
-636 WFFTAGDNIISV
+636 WFFTAGDNTISV
-648 DTLADS
+648 DMLADS

-674 KYKEYSDNVDATRTE
+674 KYKEYSDNVDTTRTE
-689 LKNLIGDLQV
+689 LENLIGDLQV
-699 ISLDD
+699 ISPDD

-742 SMGLVVEAMGGD
+742 SMGEVVAAMGGD

-760 LVDEMVNGGVKSF
+760 LVDEMVNGGVESF
-773 EDITQQIK
+773 EDVSKQIQ
-781 ELKAQYD
+781 ELNKAYKSG
-788 AGTISLDEFSQQ
+788 AVSLEDFVQQ
-800 SSVLYNKLQTL
+800 SSELYAKLQSL
-811 MGDGSGKILNPLSSA
+811 IGDDSGKILNPLSSA
-826 EALYGSTNWES
+826 QAMFGTVDWES
-837 QESITGFFEHIT
+837 KDEITKFFEDIAVSI
-849 GAISE
+849 GE
-854 SRALAEQ
+854 SKTLAEQ
-861 ELKDYNAMLDDLM
+861 ELKDYNAMLDDLGR
-874 PFASTP
+874 FAQTQ
-880 EQVNAIAKL
+880 EQRDLITNLKE
-889 RAAANEVY
+889 AANENY
-897 YDRLEQ
+897 RNRLTQ
-903 IGKEVTGLG
+903 IGKEITGLG
-912 ALIEEDIIKRYQA
+912 AYIENDIVTRYQELIVKTWTETGGDANTKLAA
-925 VLNAAWEESE
+925 V
-935 DGWPVWRVAALRST
+935 RRT
-949 AESFVKL
+949 AKSFKEQ
-956 FGKPILQQLTELYG
+956 FGKPFQAELEKLYG
-970 EDSYKLRDLEE
+970 EDSDKLYWYDL
-981 LVNGNIYSMFSLSK
+981 LFNF
-995 IAVGAKNR
+995 
-1003 EWDFSEWLYEAYF
+1003 DFSENQTFPFMETAGYS
-1016 KDALENTSTRVEE
+1016 KDKFLEWFDGNYISPALTMAGQRIDE

-1041 ADEAGV
+1041 ADEAGA
-1047 IEFNELFN
+1047 IEFNKVFN
-1055 EHYINPAL
+1055 EQYINPAL

-1082 ASVDEFVAGDARAAG
+1082 ASIDEFVAGDARAAG
-1097 TAIGEEVANGLSS
+1097 TTIGAEVANGLAS
-1110 GLETATEEFN
+1110 GLETATEAFN
-1120 KWFNKLSPRV
+1120 KWFNKLSPRLK
-1130 RYIMGVVA
+1130 YIMGKVWGEGGNFA
-1138 GAGYGSA
+1138 
-1145 SLPGMNVPAYANG
+1145 LPGMNVPAYANG
-1158 GFVPRGDLFLANESS
+1158 GFVPRGDLFIANESS
-1173 PEFVGSIGNRTAVAN
+1173 PEFVGNIGNRTAVAN

-1220 LLNAQGDNTVVF
+1220 LLNAQGDNTIVF

-1242 ARSLK
+1242 SRSLK

>member
-41 VESLKKLKKV
+41 VKSLKKLKKV
-51 LKAINGLSVN
+51 LEAVNGLSVN
-61 AKGLSEF
+61 VKGLSEL
-68 TNALKDMSEFDVSN
+68 TNALKDMSEFDISN
-82 LKKIPNALKKL
+82 LKKLPNALKKL

-119 KDIAMGYAVLPKN
+119 KDIAAGYAVLPKN

-139 AKSAQ
+139 ANSAQ
-144 SATQKKLLTFAQLY
+144 SATQKQLLTFAQLY

-167 LRTAV
+167 FRTAA
-172 NAVSEW
+172 NAVFEW

-290 QARLEADALSL
+290 QARLEAEALSL

-339 APSNQLRILKEQAA
+339 APSNQLRILKEQAT

-387 IAAAFGFKMPKVDYS
+387 IAAAFGFEMPKVDYS
-402 DLSTSVSITDNLSDG
+402 DLSTTVNITDNLSSG

-441 FDQLNIIGS
+441 FDQLNIVGS
-450 VSGSGA
+450 VS

-467 DTSGGGLDWN
+467 DTSGGGFDWN

-535 VKLLMTSVTAA
+535 VKLLKTSATAA
-546 KTLKTALGIGLMVTG
+546 KTLKTALGIGLMATG
-561 LTLAFSGAKKIGAGE
+561 LAMAFDGAKKIGAGE

-609 GILAALTVVMSGI
+609 GIVAALTVVIAGI
-622 TIGAKEKLDKQVAE
+622 AIGAKEKLDKQVAE
-636 WFFTAGDNIISV
+636 WFFTAGDNTISV
-648 DTLADS
+648 DMLADS

-674 KYKEYSDNVDATRTE
+674 KYKEYSDNVDTTRTE
-689 LKNLIGDLQV
+689 LENLIGDLQV
-699 ISLDD
+699 ISPDD

-742 SMGLVVEAMGGD
+742 SMGEVVAAMGGD

-760 LVDEMVNGGVKSF
+760 LVDEMVNGGVESF
-773 EDITQQIK
+773 DDITQQIK
-781 ELKAQYD
+781 ELNAQYK
-788 AGTISLDEFSQQ
+788 AGTISLDECSQQ

-811 MGDGSGKILNPLSSA
+811 VGDGSGKILNPLSSA
-826 EALYGSTNWES
+826 EALYGSINWES

-854 SRALAEQ
+854 SRTLAEQ

-880 EQVNAIAKL
+880 DQVNAIAGL
-889 RAAANEVY
+889 RAAANVAY
-897 YDRLEQ
+897 HDRLEQ

-912 ALIEEDIIKRYQA
+912 ALIEQDIIERYQTILNTAWTESAGKSPKARIDA
-925 VLNAAWEESE
+925 VRNAAK
-935 DGWPVWRVAALRST
+935 
-949 AESFVKL
+949 SFVEQ
-956 FGKPILQQLTELYG
+956 FGDPILQQLTELYG
-970 EDSYKLRDLEE
+970 DDSYKLYYFEE
-981 LVNGNIYSMFSLSK
+981 LIGGKISSMFS
-995 IAVGAKNR
+995 VGTVTAGLKDHKG
-1003 EWDFSEWLYEAYF
+1003 DFSEWLYETYF
-1016 KDALENTSTRVEE
+1016 MDALEDTSRRVEE

-1063 SNATERV
+1063 TNATERV

-1082 ASVDEFVAGDARAAG
+1082 ASIDEFVAGDARAAG
-1097 TAIGEEVANGLSS
+1097 TTIGTEVANGLSS
-1110 GLETATEEFN
+1110 GLETATEAFN
-1120 KWFNKLSPRV
+1120 KWFNKLSPRLK
-1130 RYIMGVVA
+1130 YIMGKVWGEGGNFA
-1138 GAGYGSA
+1138 
-1145 SLPGMNVPAYANG
+1145 LPGMNVPAYANG

>member
-7 ELVIGIDS
+7 KLVIGIDS

-41 VESLKKLKKV
+41 VKSLKKLKKV
-51 LKAINGLSVN
+51 LEAVNGLSVN
-61 AKGLSEF
+61 VKGLSEL
-68 TNALKDMSEFDVSN
+68 TNALKDMSEFDISN
-82 LKKIPNALKKL
+82 LKKLPNALKKL

-119 KDIAMGYAVLPKN
+119 KDIAAGYAVLPKN

-139 AKSAQ
+139 ANSAQ

-167 LRTAV
+167 FRTAA
-172 NAVSEW
+172 NAVFEW

-219 AWMRY
+219 SWMRY
-224 QGVFQT
+224 QGIFQT

-290 QARLEADALSL
+290 QARLEAEALSL

-339 APSNQLRILKEQAA
+339 APSNQLRILKEQAT

-387 IAAAFGFKMPKVDYS
+387 IAAAFGFEMPEVDYS
-402 DLSTSVSITDNLSDG
+402 DLSTTVNITDNLSSG

-450 VSGSGA
+450 VSG
-456 GGGAGGGGANI
+456 GGSGGGGANI

-491 SERVAAIEEK
+491 SERVAQIEEK

-535 VKLLMTSVTAA
+535 VKLLKTSATAA

-586 IGSALGIAG
+586 IGSALGLAG
-595 SLLIFG
+595 GLLIFG

-609 GILAALTVVMSGI
+609 GILAALTVVIAGI
-622 TIGAKEKLDKQVAE
+622 AIGAKEKLDKQVAE
-636 WFFTAGDNIISV
+636 WFFTAGDNTISV
-648 DTLADS
+648 DMLADS
-654 FDKALA
+654 FDKALS

-689 LKNLIGDLQV
+689 LENLIGDLQV
-699 ISLDD
+699 ISPDD

-760 LVDEMVNGGVKSF
+760 LVDEMVNGGVESF

-800 SSVLYNKLQTL
+800 SSALYSKLQTL
-811 MGDGSGKILNPLSSA
+811 VGDGSGKILNPLSSA
-826 EALYGSTNWES
+826 EALYGGINWES

-880 EQVNAIAKL
+880 EQVNAIKKL
-889 RAAANEVY
+889 RAAANTAY
-897 YDRLEQ
+897 HDRLEQ
-903 IGKEVTGLG
+903 IGEEITGLG
-912 ALIEEDIIKRYQA
+912 ALIEEDTIERYQTI
-925 VLNAAWEESE
+925 LNTAWEESAGKSPK
-935 DGWPVWRVAALRST
+935 DRIDAVRNAAR
-949 AESFVKL
+949 SFVEQ
-956 FGKPILQQLTELYG
+956 FGDPILQQLTELYG
-970 EDSYKLRDLEE
+970 EDSYKLHYFEE
-981 LVNGNIYSMFSLSK
+981 LIGGKISSMFSVGTVTAGLDKYGGNFSK
-995 IAVGAKNR
+995 
-1003 EWDFSEWLYEAYF
+1003 WLYETYF
-1016 KDALENTSTRVEE
+1016 MDALEDTSRRVEE

-1063 SNATERV
+1063 TNATERV
-1070 QRWKRK
+1070 RRWKRK

-1110 GLETATEEFN
+1110 GLETATEAFN
-1120 KWFNKLSPRV
+1120 KWFNKLSPRLK
-1130 RYIMGVVA
+1130 YIMGKVWGEGGNVA
-1138 GAGYGSA
+1138 
-1145 SLPGMNVPAYANG
+1145 LPGMNIPAYANG
-1158 GFVPRGDLFLANESS
+1158 GFVPRGDLFLANESA

>member
-29 TLNQVSVPTETA
+29 TLNQVSAPTETA
-41 VESLKKLKKV
+41 VKSLKKLKKV
-51 LKAINGLSVN
+51 LEAINGLSVN
-61 AKGLSEF
+61 VKGLSEL
-68 TNALKDMSEFDVSN
+68 TNALKDMSGFDISN
-82 LKKIPNALKKL
+82 LKKLPNALKKL

-119 KDIAMGYAVLPKN
+119 KDIAAGYAVLPKN

-167 LRTAV
+167 FRTAA
-172 NAVSEW
+172 NAVFEW

-193 VAMGKYAESARN
+193 VAMGKYAESARD

-219 AWMRY
+219 SWMRY

-262 DVENAML
+262 NVEDAML

-290 QARLEADALSL
+290 QARLEAEALSL

-387 IAAAFGFKMPKVDYS
+387 IAAAFGFEMPKVDYS
-402 DLSTSVSITDNLSDG
+402 DLSTTVNITDNLSSG

-450 VSGSGA
+450 VS

-535 VKLLMTSVTAA
+535 VKLLKTSATAA

-561 LTLAFSGAKKIGAGE
+561 LTMAFSGAKKIGAGE

-586 IGSALGIAG
+586 IGSALGLAG
-595 SLLIFG
+595 GLLIFG

-609 GILAALTVVMSGI
+609 GIVAALTVVIAGI
-622 TIGAKEKLDKQVAE
+622 AIGAKEKLDKQVAE
-636 WFFTAGDNIISV
+636 WFFTAGDNTISV
-648 DTLADS
+648 DMLADS

-674 KYKEYSDNVDATRTE
+674 KYKEYSDNVDTTRTE
-689 LKNLIGDLQV
+689 LENLIGDLQV
-699 ISLDD
+699 ISPDD

-760 LVDEMVNGGVKSF
+760 LVDEMVNGGVESF

-811 MGDGSGKILNPLSSA
+811 VGDGSGKILNPLSSA
-826 EALYGSTNWES
+826 EALYGSINWENKD
-837 QESITGFFEHIT
+837 EITGFFEHV
-849 GAISE
+849 AE
-854 SRALAEQ
+854 SIGKSRELAEQ
-861 ELKDYNAMLDDLM
+861 ELLDYNAMLDDLM

-880 EQVNAIAKL
+880 EQVNAIAGL
-889 RAAANEVY
+889 RAAANTAY
-897 YDRLEQ
+897 HDRLEQ

-912 ALIEEDIIKRYQA
+912 AFIEEDIIQKFQEKITDAWLHPPKGETSVSWVKKQA
-925 VLNAAWEESE
+925 N
-935 DGWPVWRVAALRST
+935 
-949 AESFVKL
+949 SFKEQFL
-956 FGKPILQQLTELYG
+956 KPFYEQLKELYG
-970 EDSYKLRDLEE
+970 EDSYLLYDIEE
-981 LVNGNIYSMFSLSK
+981 ILNSKFTTASIKAGADAKGGDFPAWFAEKYINPALSR
-995 IAVGAKNR
+995 A
-1003 EWDFSEWLYEAYF
+1003 EQ
-1016 KDALENTSTRVEE
+1016 RVTE

-1047 IEFNELFN
+1047 IEFNDLFN

-1063 SNATERV
+1063 TNATERV
-1070 QRWKRK
+1070 RRWKRK

-1110 GLETATEEFN
+1110 GLETATEAFN
-1120 KWFNKLSPRV
+1120 KWFNKLSPRLK
-1130 RYIMGVVA
+1130 YIMGKVWGEGGNFA
-1138 GAGYGSA
+1138 
-1145 SLPGMNVPAYANG
+1145 LPGMNVPAYANG

-1247 MYEQTKGY
+1247 MYERMKGY

>member
-7 ELVIGIDS
+7 ELIIGIDS

-29 TLNQVSVPTETA
+29 TLNQVSAPTETA
-41 VESLKKLKKV
+41 VKSLKKLKKV
-51 LKAINGLSVN
+51 LEAINGLSVN
-61 AKGLSEF
+61 VKGLSEL
-68 TNALKDMSEFDVSN
+68 TNALKEMSEFDISN
-82 LKKIPNALKKL
+82 LKKLPNALKKL

-119 KDIAMGYAVLPKN
+119 KDIAAGYAALPKN

-139 AKSAQ
+139 ANSAQ

-167 LRTAV
+167 FRTAV

-262 DVENAML
+262 DVEDAML

-290 QARLEADALSL
+290 QARLEAEALSL
-301 GIEKNFS
+301 GIQKNFS

-387 IAAAFGFKMPKVDYS
+387 IAAAFGFEMPKVDYS
-402 DLSTSVSITDNLSDG
+402 DLSTSVNITDNLSSG

-441 FDQLNIIGS
+441 FDQLNIVGS
-450 VSGSGA
+450 VT
-456 GGGAGGGGANI
+456 GGGAGGGSANI
-467 DTSGGGLDWN
+467 DTSGGGFDWN

-529 SKFKEF
+529 GKFKEF
-535 VKLLMTSVTAA
+535 VKLLKTSATTA

-561 LTLAFSGAKKIGAGE
+561 LTMAFEGARKIGAGE
-576 AELKDYIETA
+576 AELKDYIKTA

-595 SLLIFG
+595 GLLIFG

-609 GILAALTVVMSGI
+609 GILAALTVVIAGI
-622 TIGAKEKLDKQVAE
+622 AIGAKEKLDKQVAE
-636 WFFTAGDNIISV
+636 WFFTAGDNTISV
-648 DTLADS
+648 DMLADS
-654 FDKALA
+654 FDEALA

-689 LKNLIGDLQV
+689 LENLIGDLQV
-699 ISLDD
+699 ISPDD

-742 SMGLVVEAMGGD
+742 SMGEVVAAMGGD

-760 LVDEMVNGGVKSF
+760 LVDEMVNGGVESF
-773 EDITQQIK
+773 EDVSKQIQ
-781 ELKAQYD
+781 ELNKAYKSG
-788 AGTISLDEFSQQ
+788 AVSLEDFAQQ
-800 SSVLYNKLQTL
+800 SSELYAKLQSL
-811 MGDGSGKILNPLSSA
+811 IGDDSGKILNPLSSA
-826 EALYGSTNWES
+826 QAMFGTVDWES
-837 QESITGFFEHIT
+837 KDEITKFFEDIAVSI
-849 GAISE
+849 GE
-854 SRALAEQ
+854 SKALAEQ
-861 ELKDYNAMLDDLM
+861 ELKDYNAMLDDLGR
-874 PFASTP
+874 FAQTQ
-880 EQVNAIAKL
+880 EQRDLITNLKE
-889 RAAANEVY
+889 AANKNY
-897 YDRLEQ
+897 RNRLTQ
-903 IGKEVTGLG
+903 IGEEITGLG
-912 ALIEEDIIKRYQA
+912 AYIENDIVTRYQELIVKTWTETGGDANTKLAA
-925 VLNAAWEESE
+925 V
-935 DGWPVWRVAALRST
+935 RRT
-949 AESFVKL
+949 AKSFKEQ
-956 FGKPILQQLTELYG
+956 FGKPFQAELEKLYG
-970 EDSYKLRDLEE
+970 EDSDKLYWYDL
-981 LVNGNIYSMFSLSK
+981 LFNF
-995 IAVGAKNR
+995 
-1003 EWDFSEWLYEAYF
+1003 DFSENQTFPFMETAGYS
-1016 KDALENTSTRVEE
+1016 KDKFLEWFDGNYISPALTMAGQRIDE
-1029 WRNGDFIDALAA
+1029 WRNGNFIDALAA
-1041 ADEAGV
+1041 ADEVGA

-1063 SNATERV
+1063 TNATERV

-1082 ASVDEFVAGDARAAG
+1082 ASIDEFVAGDARAAG
-1097 TAIGEEVANGLSS
+1097 TTIGAEVANGLAS
-1110 GLETATEEFN
+1110 GLETATEAFN
-1120 KWFNKLSPRV
+1120 KWFNKLSPRLK
-1130 RYIMGVVA
+1130 YIMGKVWGEGGNFA
-1138 GAGYGSA
+1138 
-1145 SLPGMNVPAYANG
+1145 LPGMNVPAYANG
-1158 GFVPRGDLFLANESS
+1158 GFVPRGDLFIANESS
-1173 PEFVGSIGNRTAVAN
+1173 PEFVGNIGNRTAVAN

-1220 LLNAQGDNTVVF
+1220 LLNVQGDNTIVF

-1242 ARSLK
+1242 SRSLK
-1247 MYEQTKGY
+1247 MYEQSKGY

>member
-7 ELVIGIDS
+7 ELIIGIDS

-29 TLNQVSVPTETA
+29 TLNQVSAPTETA
-41 VESLKKLKKV
+41 VKSLKKLKKV
-51 LKAINGLSVN
+51 LEAINGLSVN
-61 AKGLSEF
+61 VKGLSEL
-68 TNALKDMSEFDVSN
+68 TNALKEMSEFDISN
-82 LKKIPNALKKL
+82 LKKLPNALKKL

-112 KPLSQVM
+112 RPLSKVM
-119 KDIAMGYAVLPKN
+119 KDIAAGYAALPKN

-139 AKSAQ
+139 ANSAQ

-167 LRTAV
+167 FRTAV

-193 VAMGKYAESARN
+193 VAMGRYAESARN

-219 AWMRY
+219 SWMRY

-262 DVENAML
+262 DVEAAML

-290 QARLEADALSL
+290 QARLEAEALSL

-339 APSNQLRILKEQAA
+339 APSNQLRILKEQAT

-387 IAAAFGFKMPKVDYS
+387 IAAAFGFEMPKVDYS
-402 DLSTSVSITDNLSDG
+402 DLSTSVNITDNLSSG

-441 FDQLNIIGS
+441 FDQLNIVGS
-450 VSGSGA
+450 VT

-467 DTSGGGLDWN
+467 DTSGGGFDWN

-535 VKLLMTSVTAA
+535 VKLLKTSATAA

-561 LTLAFSGAKKIGAGE
+561 LTMAFEGARKIGAGE
-576 AELKDYIETA
+576 AELKDYIKTA

-595 SLLIFG
+595 GLLIFG

-609 GILAALTVVMSGI
+609 GILAALTVVIAGI
-622 TIGAKEKLDKQVAE
+622 AIGAKEKLDKQVAE
-636 WFFTAGDNIISV
+636 WFFTAGDNTISV
-648 DTLADS
+648 DMLADS
-654 FDKALA
+654 FDKALS

-689 LKNLIGDLQV
+689 LENLIGDLQV
-699 ISLDD
+699 ISPDD

-742 SMGLVVEAMGGD
+742 SMGEVVAAMGGD

-760 LVDEMVNGGVKSF
+760 LVDEMVNGGVESF
-773 EDITQQIK
+773 EDITKQIK
-781 ELKAQYD
+781 ELSGQYKE
-788 AGTISLDEFSQQ
+788 GKISLDEFSQQ
-800 SSVLYNKLQTL
+800 SSALYSKLQTL
-811 MGDGSGKILNPLSSA
+811 VGDGSGKILNPLSSA
-826 EALYGSTNWES
+826 EALFGSINWENKD
-837 QESITGFFEHIT
+837 EITGFFEHIT
-849 GAISE
+849 ESISE
-854 SRALAEQ
+854 SRTLAEQ
-861 ELKDYNAMLDDLM
+861 ELKDYNAMLNDLM

-880 EQVNAIAKL
+880 AQVNAIAGL
-889 RAAANEVY
+889 RAAANEAY
-897 YDRLEQ
+897 QNRLTQ

-912 ALIEEDIIKRYQA
+912 SLIENDIIERYQTILNTAWAESAGKSPKARIDA
-925 VLNAAWEESE
+925 VRNAAK
-935 DGWPVWRVAALRST
+935 
-949 AESFVKL
+949 SFVEQ
-956 FGKPILQQLTELYG
+956 FGDSILQQLTELYG
-970 EDSYKLRDLEE
+970 KDSYKLHYFEE
-981 LVNGNIYSMFSLSK
+981 LIGGKISSMFS
-995 IAVGAKNR
+995 VGTVTAGLKNHGG
-1003 EWDFSEWLYEAYF
+1003 DFSEWLYEAYF
-1016 KDALENTSTRVEE
+1016 KDALGNTSRRIEE

-1041 ADEAGV
+1041 ADEAGA

-1082 ASVDEFVAGDARAAG
+1082 ASIDEFVAGDARAAG
-1097 TAIGEEVANGLSS
+1097 TTIGAEVANGLAS
-1110 GLETATEEFN
+1110 GLETATEAFN
-1120 KWFNKLSPRV
+1120 KWFNKLSPRLK
-1130 RYIMGVVA
+1130 YIMGKVWGEGGNFA
-1138 GAGYGSA
+1138 
-1145 SLPGMNVPAYANG
+1145 LPGMNVPAYANG
-1158 GFVPRGDLFLANESS
+1158 GFVPRGDLFIANESS
-1173 PEFVGSIGNRTAVAN
+1173 PEFVGNIGNRTAVAN

>member
-1 MSVSID
+1 
-7 ELVIGIDS
+7 
-15 DASKALQGLKSMVD
+15 
-29 TLNQVSVPTETA
+29 
-41 VESLKKLKKV
+41 
-51 LKAINGLSVN
+51 
-61 AKGLSEF
+61 
-68 TNALKDMSEFDVSN
+68 
-82 LKKIPNALKKL
+82 
-93 SEVDIASLVPQ
+93 
-104 IQALADAM
+104 
-112 KPLSQVM
+112 
-119 KDIAMGYAVLPKN
+119 
-132 IRAYVNA
+132 
-139 AKSAQ
+139 
-144 SATQKKLLTFAQLY
+144 
-158 IKLRLIFNV
+158 
-167 LRTAV
+167 
-172 NAVSEW
+172 
-178 VDAANTYIEDMNLFS
+178 
-193 VAMGKYAESARN
+193 
-205 YAQEVANVMGIDPG
+205 MGIDPG
-219 AWMRY
+219 SWMRY

-290 QARLEADALSL
+290 QARLEAEALSL

-387 IAAAFGFKMPKVDYS
+387 IAAAFGFEMPKVDYS
-402 DLSTSVSITDNLSDG
+402 DLSTSVTITDNLSDG

-441 FDQLNIIGS
+441 FDQLNIVGS
-450 VSGSGA
+450 VS

-477 KLPLPTYDFIGDSV
+477 KLPLPTYDFIGDSI
-491 SERVAAIEEK
+491 SERVAQIEEK

-535 VKLLMTSVTAA
+535 VKLLKTSATAA

-561 LTLAFSGAKKIGAGE
+561 LTMAFSGAKKIGAGE

-586 IGSALGIAG
+586 IGSALGLAG
-595 SLLIFG
+595 GLLVFG

-609 GILAALTVVMSGI
+609 GIVAALTVVIAGI
-622 TIGAKEKLDKQVAE
+622 AIGAKEKLDKQVAE
-636 WFFTAGDNIISV
+636 WFFTAGDNTISV
-648 DTLADS
+648 DMLADS

-674 KYKEYSDNVDATRTE
+674 KYKEYSDNVDTTRTE
-689 LKNLIGDLQV
+689 LENLIGDLQV
-699 ISLDD
+699 ISPDD

-760 LVDEMVNGGVKSF
+760 LVDEMVNGGVESF

-788 AGTISLDEFSQQ
+788 AGAISLDEFSQQ

-811 MGDGSGKILNPLSSA
+811 VGDGSGKILNPLSSA
-826 EALYGSTNWES
+826 EALYGGINWES

-854 SRALAEQ
+854 SRTLAEQ

-880 EQVNAIAKL
+880 EQVNAIAGL
-889 RAAANEVY
+889 RAAANTAY
-897 YDRLEQ
+897 HDRLEQ

-912 ALIEEDIIKRYQA
+912 AFIEEDIIQKFQEKITDAWLHPPKGETSVSWVKKQA
-925 VLNAAWEESE
+925 N
-935 DGWPVWRVAALRST
+935 
-949 AESFVKL
+949 SFKEQ
-956 FGKPILQQLTELYG
+956 FIKPFYEQLKELYG
-970 EDSYKLRDLEE
+970 EDSYLLYDLEE
-981 LVNGNIYSMFSLSK
+981 ILNSKFTTASIKAGADAKGGDFPAWFAEKYINPALSR
-995 IAVGAKNR
+995 A
-1003 EWDFSEWLYEAYF
+1003 EQ
-1016 KDALENTSTRVEE
+1016 RVTE

-1047 IEFNELFN
+1047 IEFNDLFN

-1063 SNATERV
+1063 TNATERV

-1082 ASVDEFVAGDARAAG
+1082 ASIDEFVAGDARAAG
-1097 TAIGEEVANGLSS
+1097 TTIGEEVANGLSS
-1110 GLETATEEFN
+1110 GLETATEAFN
-1120 KWFNKLSPRV
+1120 KWFNKLSPRLK
-1130 RYIMGVVA
+1130 YIMGKVWGEGGNFA
-1138 GAGYGSA
+1138 
-1145 SLPGMNVPAYANG
+1145 LPGMNVPAYANG

>member
-41 VESLKKLKKV
+41 VKSLKKLKKV
-51 LKAINGLSVN
+51 LEAINGLSVN
-61 AKGLSEF
+61 VKGLSEL
-68 TNALKDMSEFDVSN
+68 TNAFKDMSGFDVSN
-82 LKKIPNALKKL
+82 LKKLPNALKKL

-112 KPLSQVM
+112 RPLSQVM
-119 KDIAMGYAVLPKN
+119 KDIAAGYAVLPKN

-167 LRTAV
+167 FRTAA
-172 NAVSEW
+172 NAVFEW

-219 AWMRY
+219 SWMRY

-290 QARLEADALSL
+290 QARLEAEALSL

-339 APSNQLRILKEQAA
+339 APSNQLRILKEQAT

-387 IAAAFGFKMPKVDYS
+387 IAAAFGFEMPKVDYS
-402 DLSTSVSITDNLSDG
+402 DLSTSVTITDNLSDG

-441 FDQLNIIGS
+441 FDQLNIVGS
-450 VSGSGA
+450 VS

-491 SERVAAIEEK
+491 SERVAQIEEK

-535 VKLLMTSVTAA
+535 VKLLKTSATAA

-561 LTLAFSGAKKIGAGE
+561 LTMAFHGAKKIGAGE

-586 IGSALGIAG
+586 IGSALGLAG
-595 SLLIFG
+595 GLLIFG

-609 GILAALTVVMSGI
+609 GILAALTVVIAGI
-622 TIGAKEKLDKQVAE
+622 AIGAKEKLDKQVAE
-636 WFFTAGDNIISV
+636 WFFTAGDNTISV
-648 DTLADS
+648 DMLADS

-674 KYKEYSDNVDATRTE
+674 KYKEYSDNVDTTRTE
-689 LKNLIGDLQV
+689 LENLIGDLQV
-699 ISLDD
+699 ISPDD

-760 LVDEMVNGGVKSF
+760 LVDEMVNGGVESF

-781 ELKAQYD
+781 ELNAQYK

-800 SSVLYNKLQTL
+800 SSALYSKLQTL
-811 MGDGSGKILNPLSSA
+811 VGDGSGKILNPLSSA
-826 EALYGSTNWES
+826 EALYGGINWES

-854 SRALAEQ
+854 SRTLAEQ

-880 EQVNAIAKL
+880 DQVNAIAGL
-889 RAAANEVY
+889 RAAANEAY
-897 YDRLEQ
+897 HDRLEQ

-912 ALIEEDIIKRYQA
+912 ALIEEDIIQKFQEKITDAWLHPPKGETSVSWVKKQA
-925 VLNAAWEESE
+925 N
-935 DGWPVWRVAALRST
+935 
-949 AESFVKL
+949 SFKEQ
-956 FGKPILQQLTELYG
+956 FIKPFYEQLKELYG
-970 EDSYKLRDLEE
+970 EDSYLLYDLEE
-981 LVNGNIYSMFSLSK
+981 ILNSKFTTASIKAGADAKGGDFPAWFAEKYINPALSR
-995 IAVGAKNR
+995 A
-1003 EWDFSEWLYEAYF
+1003 EQ
-1016 KDALENTSTRVEE
+1016 RVTE

-1047 IEFNELFN
+1047 IEFNDLFN

-1063 SNATERV
+1063 TNATERV
-1070 QRWKRK
+1070 RRWKRK

-1110 GLETATEEFN
+1110 GLETATEAFN

>member
-41 VESLKKLKKV
+41 VKSLKKLKKV
-51 LKAINGLSVN
+51 LEAINGLSVN
-61 AKGLSEF
+61 VKGLSEL

-82 LKKIPNALKKL
+82 LKKLPNALKKL

-119 KDIAMGYAVLPKN
+119 KDIAAGYAVLPKN

-139 AKSAQ
+139 ANSAQ

-167 LRTAV
+167 FRTAA
-172 NAVSEW
+172 NAVFEW

-219 AWMRY
+219 SWMRY

-290 QARLEADALSL
+290 QARLEAEALSL

-387 IAAAFGFKMPKVDYS
+387 IAAAFGFEMPKVDYS
-402 DLSTSVSITDNLSDG
+402 DLSTTVNITDNLSSG

-441 FDQLNIIGS
+441 FDQLNIVGS
-450 VSGSGA
+450 VS

-491 SERVAAIEEK
+491 SEKVAAIEEK

-535 VKLLMTSVTAA
+535 VKLLKTSTTAA

-561 LTLAFSGAKKIGAGE
+561 LTMAFSGAKKIGAGE

-586 IGSALGIAG
+586 IGSALGLAG
-595 SLLIFG
+595 GLLVFG

-609 GILAALTVVMSGI
+609 GIVAALTVVIAGI
-622 TIGAKEKLDKQVAE
+622 AIGAKEKLDKQVAE
-636 WFFTAGDNIISV
+636 WFFTAGDNTISV
-648 DTLADS
+648 DMLADS

-674 KYKEYSDNVDATRTE
+674 KYKEYSDNVDTTRTE
-689 LKNLIGDLQV
+689 LENLIGDLQV
-699 ISLDD
+699 ISPDD

-760 LVDEMVNGGVKSF
+760 LVDEMVNGGVESF

-811 MGDGSGKILNPLSSA
+811 VGDGSGKILNPLSSA
-826 EALYGSTNWES
+826 EALYGSINWES

-854 SRALAEQ
+854 SRTLAEQ

-880 EQVNAIAKL
+880 EQVNAIAGL
-889 RAAANEVY
+889 RAAANTAY
-897 YDRLEQ
+897 HDRLEQ

-912 ALIEEDIIKRYQA
+912 AFIEEDIIQKFQEKITDAWLHPPKGETSVSWVKKQA
-925 VLNAAWEESE
+925 N
-935 DGWPVWRVAALRST
+935 
-949 AESFVKL
+949 SFKEQ
-956 FGKPILQQLTELYG
+956 FIKPFYEQLKELYG
-970 EDSYKLRDLEE
+970 EDSYLLYDLEE
-981 LVNGNIYSMFSLSK
+981 ILNSKFTTASIKAGADAKGGDFPAWFAEKYINPALSR
-995 IAVGAKNR
+995 A
-1003 EWDFSEWLYEAYF
+1003 EQ
-1016 KDALENTSTRVEE
+1016 RVTE

-1063 SNATERV
+1063 TNATERV

-1082 ASVDEFVAGDARAAG
+1082 ASIDEFVAGDARAAG
-1097 TAIGEEVANGLSS
+1097 TTIGEEVANGLSS
-1110 GLETATEEFN
+1110 GLETATEAFN
-1120 KWFNKLSPRV
+1120 KWFNKLSPRLK
-1130 RYIMGVVA
+1130 YIMGKVWGEGGNFA
-1138 GAGYGSA
+1138 
-1145 SLPGMNVPAYANG
+1145 LPGMNVPAYANG

>member
-7 ELVIGIDS
+7 KLVIGIDS

-41 VESLKKLKKV
+41 VKSLKKLKKV
-51 LKAINGLSVN
+51 LEAVNGLSVN
-61 AKGLSEF
+61 VKGLSEL
-68 TNALKDMSEFDVSN
+68 TNALKDMSGFDISN
-82 LKKIPNALKKL
+82 LKKLPNALKKL

-112 KPLSQVM
+112 RPLSQVM
-119 KDIAMGYAVLPKN
+119 KDIAAGYAVLPKN

-167 LRTAV
+167 FRTAA
-172 NAVSEW
+172 NAVFEW

-193 VAMGKYAESARN
+193 VAMGKYAESARD

-219 AWMRY
+219 SWMRY

-230 LATGFGVAGD
+230 LATGFGIAGD

-290 QARLEADALSL
+290 QARLEAEALSL

-339 APSNQLRILKEQAA
+339 APSNQLRILKEQAT

-387 IAAAFGFKMPKVDYS
+387 IAAAFGFEMPKVDYS
-402 DLSTSVSITDNLSDG
+402 DLSTTVNITDNLSSG

-450 VSGSGA
+450 VS

-535 VKLLMTSVTAA
+535 VKLLKTSTTAA
-546 KTLKTALGIGLMVTG
+546 KTLKTALGIGLMATG
-561 LTLAFSGAKKIGAGE
+561 LTMAFDGAKKIGAGE

-595 SLLIFG
+595 SLLVFG

-609 GILAALTVVMSGI
+609 GILTALTVVIAGI
-622 TIGAKEKLDKQVAE
+622 AIGAKEKLDKQVAE
-636 WFFTAGDNIISV
+636 WFFTAGDNTISV
-648 DTLADS
+648 DMLADS
-654 FDKALA
+654 FDKALS

-674 KYKEYSDNVDATRTE
+674 KYKEYSDNVDTTRTE
-689 LKNLIGDLQV
+689 LENLIGDLQV
-699 ISLDD
+699 ISPDD

-760 LVDEMVNGGVKSF
+760 LVDEMVNGGVESF

-788 AGTISLDEFSQQ
+788 AGKISLDEFSQQ

-811 MGDGSGKILNPLSSA
+811 VGDGSGKILNPLSSA
-826 EALYGSTNWES
+826 EALYGGINWES

-854 SRALAEQ
+854 SRTLAEQ
-861 ELKDYNAMLDDLM
+861 ELLDYNAMLNDLM

-880 EQVNAIAKL
+880 DQVNAIAGL
-889 RAAANEVY
+889 RAAANLAY
-897 YDRLEQ
+897 HDRLEQ
-903 IGKEVTGLG
+903 ISGEVTGLG
-912 ALIEEDIIKRYQA
+912 AFIETDIIQKFQEKITDAWLHPPKGETSVSWVKKQA
-925 VLNAAWEESE
+925 N
-935 DGWPVWRVAALRST
+935 
-949 AESFVKL
+949 SFKEQ
-956 FGKPILQQLTELYG
+956 FIKPFYEQLKELYG
-970 EDSYKLRDLEE
+970 EDSYLLYDLEE
-981 LVNGNIYSMFSLSK
+981 ILNSKFTTASIKAGADAKGGDFPAWFAEKYINPALSR
-995 IAVGAKNR
+995 A
-1003 EWDFSEWLYEAYF
+1003 EQ
-1016 KDALENTSTRVEE
+1016 RVTE

-1063 SNATERV
+1063 TNATERV

-1082 ASVDEFVAGDARAAG
+1082 ASIDEFVAGDARAAG
-1097 TAIGEEVANGLSS
+1097 TTIGAEVANGLAS
-1110 GLETATEEFN
+1110 GLETATEAFN
-1120 KWFNKLSPRV
+1120 KWFNKLSPRLK
-1130 RYIMGVVA
+1130 YIMGKVWGEGGNFA
-1138 GAGYGSA
+1138 
-1145 SLPGMNVPAYANG
+1145 LPGMNVPAYANG

>member
-7 ELVIGIDS
+7 ELIIGIDS

-29 TLNQVSVPTETA
+29 TLNQVSTPTETA
-41 VESLKKLKKV
+41 VKSLRKLKRV
-51 LKAINGLSVN
+51 LEAINGLNVN
-61 AKGLSEF
+61 VKGLSEL
-68 TNALKDMSEFDVSN
+68 TNALKEMSGFDISN
-82 LKKIPNALKKL
+82 LKKLPNALKKL

-119 KDIAMGYAVLPKN
+119 KDIAAGYAALPKN

-139 AKSAQ
+139 ANSAQ

-167 LRTAV
+167 FRTAV

-205 YAQEVANVMGIDPG
+205 YATEVANVMGIDPG

-262 DVENAML
+262 DVEDAML

-290 QARLEADALSL
+290 QARLEAEALSL
-301 GIEKNFS
+301 GIQKNFS

-387 IAAAFGFKMPKVDYS
+387 IAAAFGFEMPKVDYS

-441 FDQLNIIGS
+441 FDQLNIVGS
-450 VSGSGA
+450 VS
-456 GGGAGGGGANI
+456 GGGAGGGGASI
-467 DTSGGGLDWN
+467 DTSGGGFDWN

-529 SKFKEF
+529 GKFKEF
-535 VKLLMTSVTAA
+535 VKLLKTSATAA

-561 LTLAFSGAKKIGAGE
+561 LTMAFEGAKKIGAGE
-576 AELKDYIETA
+576 AELKDYIKTA
-586 IGSALGIAG
+586 IDSALGIAG
-595 SLLIFG
+595 GLLIFG

-609 GILAALTVVMSGI
+609 GILAALTVVIAGI
-622 TIGAKEKLDKQVAE
+622 AIGAKEKLDKQVAE
-636 WFFTAGDNIISV
+636 WFFTAGDNTISV
-648 DTLADS
+648 DMLADS
-654 FDKALA
+654 FDKALS

-689 LKNLIGDLQV
+689 LENLIGDLQV
-699 ISLDD
+699 ISPDD

-742 SMGLVVEAMGGD
+742 SMGEVVAAMGGD

-760 LVDEMVNGGVKSF
+760 LVDEMVNGGVESF

-781 ELKAQYD
+781 ELSAQYK

-800 SSVLYNKLQTL
+800 SSALYSKLQTL
-811 MGDGSGKILNPLSSA
+811 VGDGSGKILNPLSSA
-826 EALYGSTNWES
+826 EALFGSINWEN
-837 QESITGFFEHIT
+837 QEEITGFFEHIT
-849 GAISE
+849 ESISE
-854 SRALAEQ
+854 SRTLAEQ

-880 EQVNAIAKL
+880 EQVNAIAGL
-889 RAAANEVY
+889 RAAANEAY
-897 YDRLEQ
+897 HDRLTQ

-912 ALIEEDIIKRYQA
+912 SLIENDIIERYQTILNTAWAESAGKSPKARIDA
-925 VLNAAWEESE
+925 VRNAA
-935 DGWPVWRVAALRST
+935 R
-949 AESFVKL
+949 SFVEQ
-956 FGKPILQQLTELYG
+956 FGDTILQQLTELYG
-970 EDSYKLRDLEE
+970 EDSYKLHYFEE
-981 LVNGNIYSMFSLSK
+981 LIGGKISSMFS
-995 IAVGAKNR
+995 VGTVTAGLN
-1003 EWDFSEWLYEAYF
+1003 EHEGNFSEWLYETYF
-1016 KDALENTSTRVEE
+1016 RDALENTSTRVEE
-1029 WRNGDFIDALAA
+1029 WRNGDFIDALTA
-1041 ADEAGV
+1041 ADEAGA
-1047 IEFNELFN
+1047 IEFNELFS

-1063 SNATERV
+1063 TNATERV

-1082 ASVDEFVAGDARAAG
+1082 ASIDEFVAGDARAAG
-1097 TAIGEEVANGLSS
+1097 TTIGTEVANGLSS
-1110 GLETATEEFN
+1110 GLETATEAFN

-1130 RYIMGVVA
+1130 RYIMGVVV
-1138 GAGYGSA
+1138 GAGGGSA

-1158 GFVPRGDLFLANESS
+1158 GFVPRGDLFIANESS

-1220 LLNAQGDNTVVF
+1220 LLNVQGDNTVVF

>member
-7 ELVIGIDS
+7 ELIIGIDS

-29 TLNQVSVPTETA
+29 TLNQVSAPTETA
-41 VESLKKLKKV
+41 VKSLKKLKKV
-51 LKAINGLSVN
+51 LEAINGLSVN
-61 AKGLSEF
+61 VKGLSEL
-68 TNALKDMSEFDVSN
+68 TNALKEMSEFDISN
-82 LKKIPNALKKL
+82 LKKLPNALKKL

-119 KDIAMGYAVLPKN
+119 KDIAAGYAALPKN

-139 AKSAQ
+139 ANSAQ

-167 LRTAV
+167 FRTAV
-172 NAVSEW
+172 NAVAEW

-193 VAMGKYAESARN
+193 VAMGRYAESARN

-262 DVENAML
+262 DVQDAML

-290 QARLEADALSL
+290 QARLEAEALSL
-301 GIEKNFS
+301 GIQKNFS

-387 IAAAFGFKMPKVDYS
+387 IAAAFGFEMPKVDYS
-402 DLSTSVSITDNLSDG
+402 DLSTSVNITDNLSSG

-441 FDQLNIIGS
+441 FDQLNIVGS
-450 VSGSGA
+450 VT
-456 GGGAGGGGANI
+456 GGGAGGGGASI
-467 DTSGGGLDWN
+467 DTSGGGFDWN

-535 VKLLMTSVTAA
+535 VKLLKTSATAA

-561 LTLAFSGAKKIGAGE
+561 LTMAFSGARKIGAGE
-576 AELKDYIETA
+576 AELKDYIKTA

-595 SLLIFG
+595 GLLIFG

-609 GILAALTVVMSGI
+609 GILAALTVVIAGI
-622 TIGAKEKLDKQVAE
+622 AIGAKEKLDKQVAE
-636 WFFTAGDNIISV
+636 WFFTAGDNTISV
-648 DTLADS
+648 DMLADS
-654 FDKALA
+654 FDKALS

-674 KYKEYSDNVDATRTE
+674 KYKEYSDNVDTTRTE
-689 LKNLIGDLQV
+689 LENLIGDLQV
-699 ISLDD
+699 ISPDD

-742 SMGLVVEAMGGD
+742 SMGEVVAAMGGD

-760 LVDEMVNGGVKSF
+760 LVDEMVNGGVESF
-773 EDITQQIK
+773 EDITKQIK
-781 ELKAQYD
+781 ELSVQYK

-800 SSVLYNKLQTL
+800 SSALYSKLQTL
-811 MGDGSGKILNPLSSA
+811 AGDGSGKILNPLSSA
-826 EALYGSTNWES
+826 EALYGSIDWES
-837 QESITGFFEHIT
+837 QEGITGFFEHIT
-849 GAISE
+849 E
-854 SRALAEQ
+854 SIGESKALAEQ

-889 RAAANEVY
+889 RAAANMAY
-897 YDRLEQ
+897 HDRLTQ
-903 IGKEVTGLG
+903 IGEEVTGLG
-912 ALIEEDIIKRYQA
+912 SLIENDIIERYQTI
-925 VLNAAWEESE
+925 LNTAW
-935 DGWPVWRVAALRST
+935 
-949 AESFVKL
+949 AESAGQSPFMRRDSLRFAAKSFVEQ

-970 EDSYKLRDLEE
+970 EDSYKLHYFEE
-981 LVNGNIYSMFSLSK
+981 LIGGKISSMFSISTISAGLDDHK
-995 IAVGAKNR
+995 G
-1003 EWDFSEWLYEAYF
+1003 DFSEWLYEAYF
-1016 KDALENTSTRVEE
+1016 KDALEATSTRVTE

-1041 ADEAGV
+1041 ADEAGA

-1063 SNATERV
+1063 TNATERV

-1082 ASVDEFVAGDARAAG
+1082 ASIDEFVAGDARAAG
-1097 TAIGEEVANGLSS
+1097 TTIGTEVANGLST
-1110 GLETATEEFN
+1110 GLETATEAFN

-1130 RYIMGVVA
+1130 RYIMGVLV
-1138 GAGYGSA
+1138 GAGGGSA
-1145 SLPGMNVPAYANG
+1145 SLPGMNIPAYASG
-1158 GFVPRGDLFLANESS
+1158 GFVPRGDLFIANESS

>member
-1 MSVSID
+1 
-7 ELVIGIDS
+7 
-15 DASKALQGLKSMVD
+15 
-29 TLNQVSVPTETA
+29 
-41 VESLKKLKKV
+41 
-51 LKAINGLSVN
+51 
-61 AKGLSEF
+61 
-68 TNALKDMSEFDVSN
+68 
-82 LKKIPNALKKL
+82 
-93 SEVDIASLVPQ
+93 
-104 IQALADAM
+104 
-112 KPLSQVM
+112 
-119 KDIAMGYAVLPKN
+119 
-132 IRAYVNA
+132 
-139 AKSAQ
+139 
-144 SATQKKLLTFAQLY
+144 
-158 IKLRLIFNV
+158 
-167 LRTAV
+167 
-172 NAVSEW
+172 
-178 VDAANTYIEDMNLFS
+178 MNLFS
-193 VAMGKYAESARN
+193 VAMGRYAESARD

-219 AWMRY
+219 SWMRY

-262 DVENAML
+262 NVEDAML

-290 QARLEADALSL
+290 QARLEAEALSL

-339 APSNQLRILKEQAA
+339 APSNQLRILKEQAT

-387 IAAAFGFKMPKVDYS
+387 IAAAFGFEMPKVDYS
-402 DLSTSVSITDNLSDG
+402 DLSTTVNITDNLSSG

-450 VSGSGA
+450 VS

-535 VKLLMTSVTAA
+535 VKLLKTSTTAA
-546 KTLKTALGIGLMVTG
+546 KTLKTALGIGLMATG
-561 LTLAFSGAKKIGAGE
+561 LTMAFNGAKKIGAGE

-586 IGSALGIAG
+586 IGSALGLAG
-595 SLLIFG
+595 GLLIFG

-609 GILAALTVVMSGI
+609 GIVAALTVVIAGI
-622 TIGAKEKLDKQVAE
+622 AIGAKEKLDKKVAE
-636 WFFTAGDNIISV
+636 WFFTAGDNTISV
-648 DTLADS
+648 DMLADS

-674 KYKEYSDNVDATRTE
+674 KYKEYSDNVDTTRTE
-689 LKNLIGDLQV
+689 LENLIGDLQV
-699 ISLDD
+699 ISPDD

-742 SMGLVVEAMGGD
+742 SMGEVVAAMGGD

-760 LVDEMVNGGVKSF
+760 LVDEMVNGGVESF
-773 EDITQQIK
+773 EDVSKQIQ
-781 ELKAQYD
+781 ELNKAYKNG
-788 AGTISLDEFSQQ
+788 AVSLEDFAQQ
-800 SSVLYNKLQTL
+800 SSELYAKLQSL
-811 MGDGSGKILNPLSSA
+811 IGDDSGKILNPLSSA
-826 EALYGSTNWES
+826 QAMFGTVDWGSKDE
-837 QESITGFFEHIT
+837 ITKFFEDIAVSI
-849 GAISE
+849 GE
-854 SRALAEQ
+854 SKALAEQ
-861 ELKDYNAMLDDLM
+861 ELKDYNAMLDDLGR
-874 PFASTP
+874 FAQTQ
-880 EQVNAIAKL
+880 EQRDLITNLKE
-889 RAAANEVY
+889 AANENY
-897 YDRLEQ
+897 RNRLTQ
-903 IGKEVTGLG
+903 IGKEITGLG
-912 ALIEEDIIKRYQA
+912 AYIENDIVTRYQELIVKTWTETGGDANTKLAA
-925 VLNAAWEESE
+925 V
-935 DGWPVWRVAALRST
+935 RRT
-949 AESFVKL
+949 AKSFKEQ
-956 FGKPILQQLTELYG
+956 FGEPFRAELEKLYG
-970 EDSYKLRDLEE
+970 EDSDKLYWYDL
-981 LVNGNIYSMFSLSK
+981 LFNF
-995 IAVGAKNR
+995 
-1003 EWDFSEWLYEAYF
+1003 DFSENQTFPFMENAGYS
-1016 KDALENTSTRVEE
+1016 KDKFLEWFDGNYISPALTMAGQRIDE

-1041 ADEAGV
+1041 ADEAGA

-1055 EHYINPAL
+1055 EQYINPAL

-1082 ASVDEFVAGDARAAG
+1082 ASIDEFVAGDARAAG
-1097 TAIGEEVANGLSS
+1097 TTIGAEVANGLAS
-1110 GLETATEEFN
+1110 GLETATEAFN
-1120 KWFNKLSPRV
+1120 KWFNKLSPRLK
-1130 RYIMGVVA
+1130 YIMGKVWGEGGNFA
-1138 GAGYGSA
+1138 
-1145 SLPGMNVPAYANG
+1145 LPGMNVPAYANG
-1158 GFVPRGDLFLANESS
+1158 GFVPRGDLFIANESS

>member
-7 ELVIGIDS
+7 ELIIGIDS

-29 TLNQVSVPTETA
+29 TLNQVSAPTETA
-41 VESLKKLKKV
+41 VKSLRKLKKV
-51 LKAINGLSVN
+51 LEAINGLSVN
-61 AKGLSEF
+61 VKGLSEL
-68 TNALKDMSEFDVSN
+68 TNALKEMSEFDISN
-82 LKKIPNALKKL
+82 LKKLPNALKKL

-112 KPLSQVM
+112 RPLSQVM
-119 KDIAMGYAVLPKN
+119 KDIAAGYAALPKN

-139 AKSAQ
+139 ANSAQ

-167 LRTAV
+167 FRTAV

-262 DVENAML
+262 DIEAAML

-290 QARLEADALSL
+290 QARLEAEALSL

-387 IAAAFGFKMPKVDYS
+387 IAAAFGFEMPKVDYS

-441 FDQLNIIGS
+441 FDQLNIVGS
-450 VSGSGA
+450 VS

-467 DTSGGGLDWN
+467 DTSGGGFDWN

-535 VKLLMTSVTAA
+535 IKLLKTSATAA
-546 KTLKTALGIGLMVTG
+546 KTLKTALGIGLMVAG
-561 LTLAFSGAKKIGAGE
+561 LTMAFEGARKIGAGE
-576 AELKDYIETA
+576 AELKDYIKTA

-595 SLLIFG
+595 GLLIFG

-609 GILAALTVVMSGI
+609 GILAALTVVIAGI
-622 TIGAKEKLDKQVAE
+622 AIGAKEKLDKQVAE
-636 WFFTAGDNIISV
+636 WFFTAGDNTISV
-648 DTLADS
+648 DMLADS
-654 FDKALA
+654 FDKALS

-689 LKNLIGDLQV
+689 LENLIGDLQV
-699 ISLDD
+699 ISPDD

-742 SMGLVVEAMGGD
+742 SMGEVVAAMGGD

-760 LVDEMVNGGVKSF
+760 LVDEMVNGGVESF

-781 ELKAQYD
+781 ELSVQYKS
-788 AGTISLDEFSQQ
+788 GTISLDEFSQQ
-800 SSVLYNKLQTL
+800 SSALYSKLQTL
-811 MGDGSGKILNPLSSA
+811 VGDGSGKILNPLSSA
-826 EALYGSTNWES
+826 EALYGSIDWES
-837 QESITGFFEHIT
+837 QEGITGFFEHIT
-849 GAISE
+849 E
-854 SRALAEQ
+854 SIGESKALAEQ

-880 EQVNAIAKL
+880 EQVNAIAGL
-889 RAAANEVY
+889 RAAANEAY
-897 YDRLEQ
+897 HDRLTQ
-903 IGKEVTGLG
+903 IGEEITGLG
-912 ALIEEDIIKRYQA
+912 AYIENDIVTRYQELIVETWNATGGDASTKLAA
-925 VLNAAWEESE
+925 VKKKAKSFKEQFGE
-935 DGWPVWRVAALRST
+935 PFR
-949 AESFVKL
+949 AEL
-956 FGKPILQQLTELYG
+956 ENLYG
-970 EDSYKLRDLEE
+970 KDSSKLVWYDLLFDFDFKKSKTFSRMEAFGYSRDEFLKWFDDEYITPV
-981 LVNGNIYSMFSLSK
+981 LT
-995 IAVGAKNR
+995 R
-1003 EWDFSEWLYEAYF
+1003 
-1016 KDALENTSTRVEE
+1016 TSQSIEE

-1041 ADEAGV
+1041 ADEAGA

-1063 SNATERV
+1063 TNATERV

-1082 ASVDEFVAGDARAAG
+1082 ASIDEFIAGDARAAG
-1097 TAIGEEVANGLSS
+1097 TTIGAEVANGLAS
-1110 GLETATEEFN
+1110 GLETATEAFN
-1120 KWFNKLSPRV
+1120 KWFNKLSPRLK
-1130 RYIMGVVA
+1130 YIMGKVWGEGGNFA
-1138 GAGYGSA
+1138 
-1145 SLPGMNVPAYANG
+1145 LPGMNVPTYANG
-1158 GFVPRGDLFLANESS
+1158 GFVPRGDLFIANESS
-1173 PEFVGSIGNRTAVAN
+1173 PEFVGNIGNRTAVAN

-1220 LLNAQGDNTVVF
+1220 LLNVQGDNTIVF

-1242 ARSLK
+1242 SRSLK
-1247 MYEQTKGY
+1247 MYEQSKGY

>member
-7 ELVIGIDS
+7 ELIIGIDS

-29 TLNQVSVPTETA
+29 TLNQVSAPTETA
-41 VESLKKLKKV
+41 VKSLRKLKKV
-51 LKAINGLSVN
+51 LEAINGLSVN
-61 AKGLSEF
+61 VKGLSEL
-68 TNALKDMSEFDVSN
+68 TNALKEMSEFDISN
-82 LKKIPNALKKL
+82 LKKLPNALKKL

-112 KPLSQVM
+112 RPLSQVM
-119 KDIAMGYAVLPKN
+119 KDIAAGYAALPKN

-139 AKSAQ
+139 ANSAQ

-167 LRTAV
+167 FRTAV

-193 VAMGKYAESARN
+193 VAMGRYAESARN

-262 DVENAML
+262 DVQDAML

-290 QARLEADALSL
+290 QARLEAEALSL
-301 GIEKNFS
+301 GIQKNFS

-329 AQGDMSRTLD
+329 AQGDMSRTLE

-353 QAARALGEIFIPAL
+353 QAARALGEIFVPAL

-387 IAAAFGFKMPKVDYS
+387 IAAAFGFEMPKVDYS
-402 DLSTSVSITDNLSDG
+402 DLSTSVNITDNLSSG

-441 FDQLNIIGS
+441 FDQLNIVGS
-450 VSGSGA
+450 VT

-467 DTSGGGLDWN
+467 DTSGGGFDWN

-507 TIKFFGALLAGALAT
+507 IIKFFGALLAGALAT

-535 VKLLMTSVTAA
+535 VKLLKTSATAA

-561 LTLAFSGAKKIGAGE
+561 LTMAFSGARKIGAGE
-576 AELKDYIETA
+576 AELKDYIKTA

-609 GILAALTVVMSGI
+609 GILAALTVVIAGI
-622 TIGAKEKLDKQVAE
+622 AIGAKEKLDKQVAE
-636 WFFTAGDNIISV
+636 WFFTAGDNTISV
-648 DTLADS
+648 DMLADS
-654 FDKALA
+654 FDKALS

-689 LKNLIGDLQV
+689 LENLIGDLQV
-699 ISLDD
+699 ISPDD

-742 SMGLVVEAMGGD
+742 SMGEVVAAMGGD

-760 LVDEMVNGGVKSF
+760 LVDEMVNGGVESF
-773 EDITQQIK
+773 EDVTKQIK
-781 ELKAQYD
+781 ELSVQYK

-800 SSVLYNKLQTL
+800 SSALYSKLQTL
-811 MGDGSGKILNPLSSA
+811 VGDGSGKILNPLSSA
-826 EALYGSTNWES
+826 EALYGSIDWES
-837 QESITGFFEHIT
+837 QEGITGFFEHIT
-849 GAISE
+849 E
-854 SRALAEQ
+854 SIGESKALAEQ
-861 ELKDYNAMLDDLM
+861 ELKDYNAMLNDLM

-880 EQVNAIAKL
+880 EQVNAIAGL
-889 RAAANEVY
+889 RAAANEAY
-897 YDRLEQ
+897 HDRLTQ
-903 IGKEVTGLG
+903 IGEEITGLG
-912 ALIEEDIIKRYQA
+912 AYIENDIVTRYQELIVETWNATGGDASTKLAA
-925 VLNAAWEESE
+925 VKKKAKSFKEQFGE
-935 DGWPVWRVAALRST
+935 PFR
-949 AESFVKL
+949 AEL
-956 FGKPILQQLTELYG
+956 ENLYG
-970 EDSYKLRDLEE
+970 KDSSKLVWYDLLFDFDFKKSKTFSRMEAFGYSRDEFLKWFDDEYITPV
-981 LVNGNIYSMFSLSK
+981 LT
-995 IAVGAKNR
+995 R
-1003 EWDFSEWLYEAYF
+1003 
-1016 KDALENTSTRVEE
+1016 TSQSIEE

-1041 ADEAGV
+1041 ADEAGA

-1063 SNATERV
+1063 TNATERV

-1082 ASVDEFVAGDARAAG
+1082 ASIDEFVAGDARAAG
-1097 TAIGEEVANGLSS
+1097 TTIGAEVANGLAS
-1110 GLETATEEFN
+1110 GLETATEAFN
-1120 KWFNKLSPRV
+1120 KWFNKLSPRLK
-1130 RYIMGVVA
+1130 YIMGKVWGEGGNFA
-1138 GAGYGSA
+1138 
-1145 SLPGMNVPAYANG
+1145 LPGMNVPAYANG
-1158 GFVPRGDLFLANESS
+1158 GFVPRGDLFIANESS
-1173 PEFVGSIGNRTAVAN
+1173 PEFVGNIGNRTAVAN

>member
-29 TLNQVSVPTETA
+29 TLNQVSAPTETA
-41 VESLKKLKKV
+41 VKSLKKLKKV
-51 LKAINGLSVN
+51 LEAINGLSVN
-61 AKGLSEF
+61 VKWLSEL
-68 TNALKDMSEFDVSN
+68 TNALKDMSEFDISN
-82 LKKIPNALKKL
+82 LKKLPNALKKL

-112 KPLSQVM
+112 RPLSQVM
-119 KDIAMGYAVLPKN
+119 RDIAVGYAVLPRN

-167 LRTAV
+167 FRTAS
-172 NAVSEW
+172 NAVFEW

-205 YAQEVANVMGIDPG
+205 YAQEVATVMGIDPG
-219 AWMRY
+219 SWMRY

-290 QARLEADALSL
+290 QSRLEAEALSL

-387 IAAAFGFKMPKVDYS
+387 IAAAFGFEMPEVDYS
-402 DLSTSVSITDNLSDG
+402 DLSTSVSITDNLSSG

-450 VSGSGA
+450 VSG
-456 GGGAGGGGANI
+456 GGASGGGANI

-491 SERVAAIEEK
+491 SERVAQIEEK

-507 TIKFFGALLAGALAT
+507 TIKFFGALLAGALAA

-535 VKLLMTSVTAA
+535 VKLLKTSATAA

-561 LTLAFSGAKKIGAGE
+561 LTMAFHGAKKIGAGE
-576 AELKDYIETA
+576 AELKDYIKTA

-609 GILAALTVVMSGI
+609 GIAAALTVVIAGI
-622 TIGAKEKLDKQVAE
+622 AIGAKEKLDKQVAE
-636 WFFTAGDNIISV
+636 WFFTAGDNTISV
-648 DTLADS
+648 DMLADS

-674 KYKEYSDNVDATRTE
+674 KYKEYSDNVDTTRTE
-689 LKNLIGDLQV
+689 LENLIGDLQV
-699 ISLDD
+699 ISPDD

-742 SMGLVVEAMGGD
+742 SMGEVVAAMGGD

-760 LVDEMVNGGVKSF
+760 LVDEMVNGGVESF

-781 ELKAQYD
+781 ELSAQYK

-800 SSVLYNKLQTL
+800 SSALYNKLQTL
-811 MGDGSGKILNPLSSA
+811 VGDGSGKILNPLSSA
-826 EALYGSTNWES
+826 EALYGTINWES
-837 QESITGFFEHIT
+837 QESVTGFFEHIT
-849 GAISE
+849 ESISE
-854 SRALAEQ
+854 SRTLAEQ
-861 ELKDYNAMLDDLM
+861 ELKDYNKMLDDLM

-889 RAAANEVY
+889 RAAANTAY
-897 YDRLEQ
+897 HDRLEQ

-912 ALIEEDIIKRYQA
+912 AFIEEDIIQKFQEKITDAWLHPPKWEGRISWVIKQA
-925 VLNAAWEESE
+925 N
-935 DGWPVWRVAALRST
+935 
-949 AESFVKL
+949 SFKEQFL
-956 FGKPILQQLTELYG
+956 KPFLEQLKELYG
-970 EDSYKLRDLEE
+970 EDSYLLDDLEE
-981 LVNGNIYSMFSLSK
+981 ILNFEFTPASIGKVILEQKTG
-995 IAVGAKNR
+995 
-1003 EWDFSEWLYEAYF
+1003 DFPAWFADKYINP
-1016 KDALENTSTRVEE
+1016 ALGSATERVTE

-1063 SNATERV
+1063 TNATERV

-1082 ASVDEFVAGDARAAG
+1082 ASIDEFVAGDARAAG
-1097 TAIGEEVANGLSS
+1097 TTIGAEVANGLAS

-1130 RYIMGVVA
+1130 RYIMGVVV

-1145 SLPGMNVPAYANG
+1145 SLPGMNIPAYASG

>member
-7 ELVIGIDS
+7 ELIIGIDS

-29 TLNQVSVPTETA
+29 TLNQVSAPTETA

-61 AKGLSEF
+61 VKGISEL
-68 TNALKDMSEFDVSN
+68 TNALKAMSEFDVSN
-82 LKKIPNALKKL
+82 LKKLPNALKKL

-112 KPLSQVM
+112 RPLSQVM
-119 KDIAMGYAVLPKN
+119 KDIALGYAVLPKN

-167 LRTAV
+167 FRTAV

-262 DVENAML
+262 DVEAAML

-290 QARLEADALSL
+290 QARLEAEALSL

-339 APSNQLRILKEQAA
+339 APSNQLRILKEQAT

-387 IAAAFGFKMPKVDYS
+387 IAAAFGFEMPKVDYS

-441 FDQLNIIGS
+441 FDQLNIVGS
-450 VSGSGA
+450 VT
-456 GGGAGGGGANI
+456 GGGAGGGGASI
-467 DTSGGGLDWN
+467 DTSGGGLDWD

-491 SERVAAIEEK
+491 SERVAQIEEK

-529 SKFKEF
+529 KKFKEF
-535 VKLLMTSVTAA
+535 AKLLKTSTTAA

-561 LTLAFSGAKKIGAGE
+561 LTLAFHGAKKIGAGE

-595 SLLIFG
+595 GLLVFG

-609 GILAALTVVMSGI
+609 GILAALSVIISGI
-622 TIGAKEKLDKQVAE
+622 AIGAKEKLDKQVAE
-636 WFFTAGDNIISV
+636 WFFTAGDNTISV
-648 DTLADS
+648 DMLADS

-674 KYKEYSDNVDATRTE
+674 KYKEYSDNVDTTRTE
-689 LKNLIGDLQV
+689 LENLIGDLQV
-699 ISLDD
+699 ISPDD

-742 SMGLVVEAMGGD
+742 SMGEVVAAMGGD

-760 LVDEMVNGGVKSF
+760 LVDEMVNGGVESF

-781 ELKAQYD
+781 ELNAQYK

-800 SSVLYNKLQTL
+800 SSALYNKLQTL

-826 EALYGSTNWES
+826 EALYGSINWES
-837 QESITGFFEHIT
+837 KESITGFFEHIT
-849 GAISE
+849 ESISE
-854 SRALAEQ
+854 SRTLAEQ
-861 ELKDYNAMLDDLM
+861 ELLDYNAMLNSLM

-880 EQVNAIAKL
+880 EQVEAIKKL
-889 RAAANEVY
+889 REAANLAY
-897 YDRLEQ
+897 HDRLTQ
-903 IGKEVTGLG
+903 IGDEVAGVG
-912 ALIEEDIIKRYQA
+912 ALIEQGIVTKYQELIAKTWTETRGSSNLKILA
-925 VLNAAWEESE
+925 VRGAAKSFKEQ
-935 DGWPVWRVAALRST
+935 
-949 AESFVKL
+949 FVK
-956 FGKPILQQLTELYG
+956 PIRAELEKLYG
-970 EDSYKLRDLEE
+970 EDSDKLDLFD
-981 LVNGNIYSMFSLSK
+981 L
-995 IAVGAKNR
+995 
-1003 EWDFSEWLYEAYF
+1003 
-1016 KDALENTSTRVEE
+1016 
-1029 WRNGDFIDALAA
+1029 
-1041 ADEAGV
+1041 
-1047 IEFNELFN
+1047 LFN
-1055 EHYINPAL
+1055 FDFERQMLAFMEYEGYSTGQFLEWFDVKYINPVL
-1063 SNATERV
+1063 TNATERV

-1082 ASVDEFVAGDARAAG
+1082 AGLDEGVAGDARAVG
-1097 TAIGEEVANGLSS
+1097 TTIGSEVANGLSS
-1110 GLETATEEFN
+1110 GLETATEAFN

-1130 RYIMGVVA
+1130 RHIMGVLV

-1158 GFVPRGDLFLANESS
+1158 GFVPRGDLFIANESS

-1247 MYEQTKGY
+1247 MYQQTKGY

>member
-15 DASKALQGLKSMVD
+15 DASRALQGIKSMVD
-29 TLNQVSVPTETA
+29 TLNQVSAPTETA
-41 VESLKKLKKV
+41 VKSLRKLKKV
-51 LKAINGLSVN
+51 LEAINGLNVN
-61 AKGLSEF
+61 ISGLSELA
-68 TNALKDMSEFDVSN
+68 TALKELSGFDTAN
-82 LKKIPNALKKL
+82 LRKLPNALKKL

-112 KPLSQVM
+112 RPLSQVM
-119 KDIAMGYAVLPKN
+119 KDIAAGYAALPKN

-139 AKSAQ
+139 ANSAQ

-167 LRTAV
+167 FKTAR
-172 NAVSEW
+172 NAVAEW

-193 VAMGKYAESARN
+193 VAMGRYAESARD

-219 AWMRY
+219 SWMRY

-262 DVENAML
+262 AVEDAML

-290 QARLEADALSL
+290 QARLEAEALAL

-339 APSNQLRILKEQAA
+339 APSNQLRILKEQAT

-381 RDLASE
+381 RDLAAE
-387 IAAAFGFKMPKVDYS
+387 IAAAFGFKMPEVDYS
-402 DLSTSVSITDNLSDG
+402 DLSTSVNITDNLSSG

-441 FDQLNIIGS
+441 FDQLNIVGS
-450 VSGSGA
+450 VT
-456 GGGAGGGGANI
+456 GGGAGGGGASI

-477 KLPLPTYDFIGDSV
+477 NLPLPTYDFIGDSV
-491 SERVAAIEEK
+491 ADRVAAIEEK

-529 SKFKEF
+529 GKFKEF
-535 VKLLMTSVTAA
+535 VKLLKTSASTA

-561 LTLAFSGAKKIGAGE
+561 LTMAFDSARKIGAGE
-576 AELKDYIETA
+576 AELKDYIKTA

-595 SLLIFG
+595 GLLIFG

-609 GILAALTVVMSGI
+609 GIVAALTVVIAGI
-622 TIGAKEKLDKQVAE
+622 AIGAKEKLDKQVSD
-636 WFFTAGDNIISV
+636 WFFTAGDNTISI
-648 DTLADS
+648 DALSDN
-654 FDKALA
+654 FDKALS
-660 NINGVNGA
+660 NINGLNSA

-689 LKNLIGDLQV
+689 LGNLIGDLQL
-699 ISLDD
+699 ISPDD
-704 PEVST
+704 PEVAT

-742 SMGLVVEAMGGD
+742 SMGEVVAAMGGD

-760 LVDEMVNGGVKSF
+760 LVDEMVNGGVQSF
-773 EDITQQIK
+773 EDVTQRIK
-781 ELKAQYD
+781 ELSNQYQ
-788 AGTISLDEFSQQ
+788 AGEISLKEFSEQ
-800 SSVLYNKLQTL
+800 SSALYNELQRL
-811 MGDGSGKILNPLSSA
+811 VGDGSGKILNPLSSA
-826 EALYGSTNWES
+826 EALFGSINWENKD
-837 QESITGFFEHIT
+837 EITGFFEHI
-849 GAISE
+849 AE
-854 SRALAEQ
+854 SIGESKALAEQ
-861 ELKDYNAMLDDLM
+861 ELLDYNAMLDDLM

-880 EQVNAIAKL
+880 EQVEAIAKL
-889 RAAANEVY
+889 RAAANTAY
-897 YDRLEQ
+897 HDRLTQ

-912 ALIEEDIIKRYQA
+912 ALIENDIILKYQELVTTAWNSTEGGFGLKANA
-925 VLNAAWEESE
+925 VRNAAK
-935 DGWPVWRVAALRST
+935 
-949 AESFVKL
+949 SFNEQ
-956 FGKPILQQLTELYG
+956 FGKPF
-970 EDSYKLRDLEE
+970 LEE
-981 LVNGNIYSMFSLSK
+981 LEKLYGKELDKDNPLRKMLEHVISPAEINLKQDELLNWLNDMY
-995 IAVGAKNR
+995 IAP
-1003 EWDFSEWLYEAYF
+1003 
-1016 KDALENTSTRVEE
+1016 ALTSATTRITE
-1029 WRNGDFIDALAA
+1029 WRNADFIDALAA
-1041 ADEAGV
+1041 ADEAGA
-1047 IEFNELFN
+1047 IEFNNLFN

-1063 SNATERV
+1063 TNATERV

-1082 ASVDEFVAGDARAAG
+1082 ASIDEFVAGDARAAG
-1097 TAIGEEVANGLSS
+1097 TTIGTEVANGLST
-1110 GLETATEEFN
+1110 GLETATDAFN

-1130 RYIMGVVA
+1130 RYIMGVLV
-1138 GAGYGSA
+1138 GAGGGSA
-1145 SLPGMNVPAYANG
+1145 SLPGMNIPAYANG
-1158 GFVPRGDLFLANESS
+1158 GFVPKGDLFLANENA

-1188 NNQIVQGIASGV
+1188 NSQIVQGIASGV

-1220 LLNAQGDNTVVF
+1220 LLNVQGDNTIVF

>member
-7 ELVIGIDS
+7 ELIIGIDS

-29 TLNQVSVPTETA
+29 TLNQVSTPTETA
-41 VESLKKLKKV
+41 VKSLRKLKKV
-51 LKAINGLSVN
+51 LEAINGLSVN
-61 AKGLSEF
+61 VKGLSEL
-68 TNALKDMSEFDVSN
+68 TNALKEMSGFDISN
-82 LKKIPNALKKL
+82 LKKLPNALKKL

-119 KDIAMGYAVLPKN
+119 KDIATGYAALPKN

-139 AKSAQ
+139 ANSAQ

-167 LRTAV
+167 FRTAV

-262 DVENAML
+262 DVEAAML

-290 QARLEADALSL
+290 QARLEAEALSL

-339 APSNQLRILKEQAA
+339 APSNQLRILKEQAT

-387 IAAAFGFKMPKVDYS
+387 IAAAFGFEMPKVDYS
-402 DLSTSVSITDNLSDG
+402 DLSTSVNITDDLSSG

-441 FDQLNIIGS
+441 FDQLNIVGS
-450 VSGSGA
+450 VS
-456 GGGAGGGGANI
+456 GGGAGGGGASI
-467 DTSGGGLDWN
+467 DTSGGGFDWN

-535 VKLLMTSVTAA
+535 VKLLKTSATAA

-561 LTLAFSGAKKIGAGE
+561 LTMAFEGARKIGAGE
-576 AELKDYIETA
+576 AELKDYIKTA

-595 SLLIFG
+595 GLLIFG

-609 GILAALTVVMSGI
+609 GILAALTVVIAGI
-622 TIGAKEKLDKQVAE
+622 AIGAKEKLDKQVAE
-636 WFFTAGDNIISV
+636 WFFTAGDNTISV
-648 DTLADS
+648 DMLADS
-654 FDKALA
+654 FDKALS

-674 KYKEYSDNVDATRTE
+674 KYKEYSNNVDTTRTE
-689 LKNLIGDLQV
+689 LENLIGDLQV
-699 ISLDD
+699 ISPDD

-742 SMGLVVEAMGGD
+742 SMGEVVAAMGGD

-760 LVDEMVNGGVKSF
+760 LVDEMVNGGVESF
-773 EDITQQIK
+773 DDITQQIK
-781 ELKAQYD
+781 ELNAQYK

-800 SSVLYNKLQTL
+800 SSALYSKLQTL
-811 MGDGSGKILNPLSSA
+811 VGDGSGKILNPLSSA
-826 EALYGSTNWES
+826 EALYGSINWES
-837 QESITGFFEHIT
+837 QEGITGFFEHIT
-849 GAISE
+849 ESISE
-854 SRALAEQ
+854 SRTLAEQ

-880 EQVNAIAKL
+880 EQVNAIKGL
-889 RAAANEVY
+889 RAAANEAY
-897 YDRLEQ
+897 QNRLTQ

-912 ALIEEDIIKRYQA
+912 SLIENDIIERYQTILNTAWAESAGKSPKGRIDA
-925 VLNAAWEESE
+925 VRNAA
-935 DGWPVWRVAALRST
+935 R
-949 AESFVKL
+949 SFVEQ
-956 FGKPILQQLTELYG
+956 FGDPIFQQLTELYG
-970 EDSYKLRDLEE
+970 KDSYKLHYYEE
-981 LVNGNIYSMFSLSK
+981 LIGGKISSMFS
-995 IAVGAKNR
+995 VGTVTAGLKNHGG
-1003 EWDFSEWLYEAYF
+1003 DFSEWLYETYF
-1016 KDALENTSTRVEE
+1016 KDALRATSTRVTE

-1041 ADEAGV
+1041 ADEAGA
-1047 IEFNELFN
+1047 IEFNEFFS

-1063 SNATERV
+1063 TNATERV

-1082 ASVDEFVAGDARAAG
+1082 ASIDEFVAGDARAAG
-1097 TAIGEEVANGLSS
+1097 TTIGTEVANGLST
-1110 GLETATEEFN
+1110 GLETATEAFN
-1120 KWFNKLSPRV
+1120 KWFNKLSPRLK
-1130 RYIMGVVA
+1130 YIMGKVWGEGGNFA
-1138 GAGYGSA
+1138 
-1145 SLPGMNVPAYANG
+1145 LPGMNVPAYANG
-1158 GFVPRGDLFLANESS
+1158 GFVPRGDLFIANESS

-1220 LLNAQGDNTVVF
+1220 LLNVQSDNTIVF
-1232 APSVEAGRVV
+1232 SPSVEAGRVV

>member
-29 TLNQVSVPTETA
+29 TLNQVSAPTETA
-41 VESLKKLKKV
+41 VKSLKELKKV
-51 LKAINGLSVN
+51 LKAINGLSFNV
-61 AKGLSEF
+61 KGLSEL
-68 TNALKDMSEFDVSN
+68 TNALKDMSEFDISN
-82 LKKIPNALKKL
+82 LKKLPNALKKL

-112 KPLSQVM
+112 RPLSQVM
-119 KDIAMGYAVLPKN
+119 KDIAAGYAVLPKN

-167 LRTAV
+167 FRTAA
-172 NAVSEW
+172 NAVFEW

-290 QARLEADALSL
+290 QARLEAEALSL

-339 APSNQLRILKEQAA
+339 APSNQLRILKEQAT

-387 IAAAFGFKMPKVDYS
+387 IAAAFGFEMPEVDYS
-402 DLSTSVSITDNLSDG
+402 DLSTSVNITDNLSSG

-441 FDQLNIIGS
+441 FDQLNIIGN
-450 VSGSGA
+450 VS

-467 DTSGGGLDWN
+467 DTSDGGLDWN

-535 VKLLMTSVTAA
+535 VKLLKTSATAA
-546 KTLKTALGIGLMVTG
+546 KTLKTALGIGLMATG
-561 LTLAFSGAKKIGAGE
+561 LTMAFNGAKKIGAGE

-595 SLLIFG
+595 GLLIFG

-609 GILAALTVVMSGI
+609 GIVTALTVVIAGI
-622 TIGAKEKLDKQVAE
+622 AIGAKEKLDKQVAE
-636 WFFTAGDNIISV
+636 WFFTAGDNTISV
-648 DTLADS
+648 DMLADS
-654 FDKALA
+654 FDKALS

-674 KYKEYSDNVDATRTE
+674 KYKEYSDNVDTTRTE
-689 LKNLIGDLQV
+689 LENLIGDLQV
-699 ISLDD
+699 ISPDD

-760 LVDEMVNGGVKSF
+760 LVDEMVNGGVESF

-811 MGDGSGKILNPLSSA
+811 VGDGSGKILNPLSSA
-826 EALYGSTNWES
+826 EALYGGINWES

-854 SRALAEQ
+854 SRTLAEQ
-861 ELKDYNAMLDDLM
+861 ELKDYNTMLDDLM

-880 EQVNAIAKL
+880 EQVNAIAGL
-889 RAAANEVY
+889 RAAANTAY
-897 YDRLEQ
+897 HNRLEQ

-912 ALIEEDIIKRYQA
+912 AFIESDIIQKFQEKITDAWLHPPKGETSVSWVKKQA
-925 VLNAAWEESE
+925 NSFKEQFIQPFLEQ
-935 DGWPVWRVAALRST
+935 LR
-949 AESFVKL
+949 
-956 FGKPILQQLTELYG
+956 ELYG
-970 EDSYKLRDLEE
+970 EDSYLLYDLEE
-981 LVNGNIYSMFSLSK
+981 ILNSKFTTASIKAGADAKGGDFPAWFAEKYINPALSR
-995 IAVGAKNR
+995 A
-1003 EWDFSEWLYEAYF
+1003 EQ
-1016 KDALENTSTRVEE
+1016 RVTE

-1047 IEFNELFN
+1047 IEFNDLFN

-1063 SNATERV
+1063 TNATERV

-1082 ASVDEFVAGDARAAG
+1082 ASIDEFVAGDARAAG
-1097 TAIGEEVANGLSS
+1097 TTIGTEVANGLSS

-1130 RYIMGVVA
+1130 RYIMGVVV
-1138 GAGYGSA
+1138 GGGYGSA

-1158 GFVPRGDLFLANESS
+1158 GFVPRGDLFIANESS